1 MSKNVKSNN
10 KNTKK
15 SASKA
20 KKSTRNNYKIESL
33 EPRLMMDADSG
44 FDAEHLDEYAEQIES
59 ISSNMGEQ
67 VSAAVNSIEGFDAS
81 KLGLVES
88 VGSFA
93 TMFGESVDSLKTTIA
108 DKVNTVLTQ
117 SLDQARTAIEQ
128 ANASLE
134 QGAEPISKL
143 SLSELVDTYVKDFL
157 ESEQGEAYK
166 GLTFSAE
173 GSKLTVGI
181 DLSESKSLE
190 NLGVDLGSWGKVSV
204 DGSANLSAAAQA
216 SVSVELDKDGSGTF
230 FDSDD
235 DFEITAPQVNKLEV
249 SIDIVDA
256 SAKFMNLAVSE
267 TESATEAKP
276 DLSLSYTPDEGVT
289 KNVDLEF
296 KVEETGNLPFY
307 VADEGVLKVSTNDGE
322 LDVQVPEFKL
332 NKDFSLGTVLKSVA
346 AKKLPILNSI
356 KIPVGV
362 GDQSEELS
370 VAEVASEL
378 EDFWSFVPSAI
389 YGSVENKAMNLVQ
402 LKSSVDSF
410 VQTKAAEWGNV
421 FGSYAFVGEGD
432 SLPLSEG
439 ENSLVLRITPAAGS
453 FDKLNLGKFSLKE
466 VAVNTEIDVKFT
478 FNMDAEGKI
487 TFSNVALQDLN
498 VKMQKSG
505 VESISLEGISAVFK
519 NGVFDLELSIV
530 NRNNRLD
537 LDKFDAGLTYEKLDL
552 KIGDAMLA
560 SLPQGAFS
568 YANEKWTLPAEITNF
583 TDMFSGN
590 SFSMKGLLGSIK
602 SVPYLANYKF
612 AIAKKNPVDD
622 EPKNYVL
629 SVADFAGKVDEA
641 WKGVSLALSGCV
653 NEAVQGAESIAE
665 GVIVDVG
672 RLKAL
677 FESVVGTN
685 LFSLFDSAT
694 FKMVEADAVDIFA
707 KVIGEPTELPSIAL
721 NVGSNE
727 FTLGFAKRNIAMDG
741 FSIDSFNVNAKADIS
756 AALKIKLDIDQSG
769 KVSFDGFDFSGFDIT
784 LSLEDFADANITISY
799 VEGEW
804 RASEFDFESI
814 IESISLKDI
823 IGPIIEKIKNV
834 EFIKNLEL
842 KMNES
847 STTISEILTSVSDT
861 WESLSKALNASV
873 SLLGSGDA
881 KVAKLDADALRT
893 KFASLVE
900 KEGAGAFKNIIDSI
914 KIIPSDSV
922 QEYNVWGRELQSAVL
937 PTFTGSEYSFVFALN
952 ATTLEKLNLP
962 LFSLD
967 TLGVESLIAI
977 KVSINAVDGK
987 ADYTL
992 GLGKIEFGVD
1002 IENKVENL
1010 PFVIS
1015 GDSVVKVS
1023 YDNDDWNV
1031 EYPTFELNGKYA
1043 LQAVIGKLFDNVDIP
1058 LLFNIKGEPKQ
1069 VGALAVS
1076 VVQNAE
1082 RAHNA
1087 IVQALCSETANVAD
1101 TEIEVSVE
1109 NLKTALI
1116 DVLGDDSIFSS
1127 VGIVGQTQEVQEIFG
1142 KNPTS
1147 ESALKFSID
1156 KTSQNA
1162 ELTFRFT
1169 PEMSLEKVI
1178 FADVNLGDVTMS
1190 CPFDVKLTLHVEN
1203 DGSINLNGVK
1213 FDEMTLK
1220 LKQQKDKNTISLP
1233 GGLSAEL
1240 EGESFEFKASIGGE
1254 NQGIDAC
1261 SFQYDS
1267 LKLMY
1272 GQVTLLEQKKPED
1285 TTDKPGFSYSDGKW
1299 NFPDEITN
1307 LENILSP
1314 ENFLDGIVNIVENLS
1329 IPYLGNEFKI
1339 GGDSYTIL
1347 DILNKVNNFKNNVL
1361 LALRN
1366 QIAYA
1371 DDNFTLDLGKAKTIF
1386 ESFVSTNNLGD
1397 FFSEINL
1404 KFGDENSYD
1413 LLAEDLYETPINID
1427 GGVFTVEL
1435 CPKIKCVQTDLGDF
1449 EIEAAFAI
1457 EVSVSMDGESVDF
1470 GYNFKQFELKAP
1482 GITSSSL
1489 GGLLKIDDECLKL
1502 TVSANEVKISKVE
1515 LNDEFD
1521 VGSIWSLEG
1530 ILGVLDN
1537 INIPFINQPKFS
1549 VLGQDYTIKQ
1559 IAQNLNECWK
1569 IAQYGVSNAF
1579 ADGKLDFDKIRNA
1592 FSGYVN
1598 GLVPL
1603 DKIQILTK
1611 EYSENWDGT
1620 NLVDLLGANT
1630 IAAQSLALEKG
1641 EHSLLF
1647 AISPKELQLLG
1658 EGGFNLGILDV
1669 DSLSADCTVYLKL
1682 SVEVD
1687 KDGKLSIKNVD
1698 LESVELTFTT
1708 ALDSMNLGLFN
1719 VDIKD
1724 GEVTFGVSIGKDGG
1738 VSANELKLS
1747 YTSLTLNAGDSFTLA
1762 QLPNTNNEVISYDFT
1777 SQEWTLPSEIKQ
1789 YMSLSGD
1796 SLINQVHVVLNSLQ
1810 SALRSMVESKTKL
1823 DFLDGSID
1831 KVVDIVDKVEAVVY
1845 GDGSENCDF
1854 GLMKCVEGQYQK
1866 NFGNIQEF
1874 VDVFNKSWKKVFFDG
1889 NGNDVVSLVT
1899 PTAKNAENVKLNF
1912 NLNFGAGKAFGL
1924 DLAHVLKDKLE
1935 NISTHGYV
1943 SISADASITFTLNID
1958 FSGEKLEGGN
1968 TLSEIGLFE
1977 LDDNDNPSKA
1987 LRVIDGVQK
1996 DILENEGYITYD
2008 ILPGKIFDETLYIG
2022 IKTNDKVQRDR
2033 TELGTIE
2040 INADKRIIS
2049 GNTDW
2054 YTVAD
2059 SGKTDLSIKCTSSN
2073 QIYITSNQ
2081 EFDIEKGVAPADVK
2095 TTSSGDAFAELN
2107 LSGTNLQ
2114 TMCVVTN
2121 TSSDSD
2127 KWNIYLFTTEYVRI
2141 TKEAN
2146 HDLEIEK
2153 AKKIT
2158 IEESKL
2164 QKLVDTSS
2172 SLKDQLNEYL
2182 SIQNIEGLEK
2192 GRSIMNT
2199 YGLYVVDVTGEQI
2212 IFGCDSRRIQGNL
2225 DTDNILYYLYDN
2237 GAEDGKKI
2245 TYMRISGE
2253 LTPSMNMPDLR
2264 VALVDD
2270 GNEVVYVELE
2280 KSYNEA
2286 DAQLELEKL
2295 KKAYG
2300 FDANAD
2306 PTEIIKDLNGKVE
2319 FSLEE
2324 QGEDKWAISVKSADG
2339 TTSVEM
2345 IDSVRRLKFTD
2356 TTNNS
2361 STTIYVNTEKCFSVN
2376 KLANEIEETI
2386 KNSKDSVLSKVTEVK
2401 VVNGTIVFTVSDSKI
2416 EIDSCKA
2423 ETDDFKVDGKPV
2435 DFQDCLIAANLET
2448 QTLAGLLENINA
2460 QLASDYTVKIV
2471 DDHLEISGDNPF
2483 TLESIGSS
2491 KVLEWLGFSSGQKAK
2506 ENAGAYHIVGSALK
2520 NLDWSKKISLEG
2532 VKIEAGLTLSM
2543 GTNLHEIDK
2552 LSKSGN
2558 SVTLELKSAE
2568 DDIRADVSYAVGG
2581 YISVGGDYYKIEN
2594 IDVEAGS
2601 LTVSTLS
2608 INGKTLANADKKET
2622 WETAKYAAS
2631 ASASYKFFGAD
2642 LIAKGEVSVSL
2653 EFGLEKADDNTNEED
2668 AILGYKAIT
2677 PKFHLSGDKSDA
2689 PEGQVAEG
2697 ATPEEQKEE
2706 ELFTIDAYADLFGIR
2721 TPLAHGNIG
2730 LETKTSANKE
2740 KGSDENLGL
2749 KFDFDVAPELETM
2762 LENFSNFSIEQL
2774 YAVLENLIDRID
2786 GLVKH
2791 KNVADKKIPVINK
2804 SIGDLVTVANDLRSI
2819 VSTLRTENITNFQQF
2834 GDLLNTYLDKFN
2846 LSSHTQGKKLFNI
2859 RFDQNEKALFFDFD
2873 VAKAIGVRHRF
2884 SFGEADSG
2892 VQGNIDLDVSGGFWF
2907 TLSAKVVYDEEFDL
2921 VLTDPIQFGA
2931 EITISGD
2938 KLNFDLGV
2946 TGGGKGMLS
2955 NLISVG
2961 ENKDQQSFI
2970 YGKAA
2975 FLGSIGKSGETT
2987 LRNFEIGEDFTPA
3000 IPIVLFGRLP
3010 ITVCEMSLGD
3020 VLVGR
3025 FNNNAVELVNCTSFD
3040 NAQKEVEKIMGAIKE
3055 DWKDGELTEA
3065 NKTYDSFDFGLRLG
3079 NEDNKSQFDGR
3090 LIADFSSVYE
3100 RILELADFANM
3111 DWFSQIKLAVSGL
3124 NNLFEMLESNI
3135 NGGMASSIK
3144 SVPVVGSALSTGVDF
3159 LSVLKNK
3166 VLDPFSKFVYESTG
3180 LTAEMVAKKMNDLFG
3195 LGFFLTPEYDVG
3207 SDDGDSYY
3215 FGWNGDNTGWKQVDG
3230 KGTWYRST
3238 KESAEW
3244 YFNLGGVYEFGTS
3257 VGFDLG
3263 FPGLALAADG
3273 GLALSLSWAL
3283 EFGFGISKQNG
3294 FYFIFNDGNEINVKA
3309 TASLKADIDASLAG
3323 LGLTLSTSG
3332 KDKDGNDHKAAV
3344 ELSFGVDLNNP
3355 SDSSAETYD
3364 SRLGVSEPLD
3374 ADGVKEWITK
3384 EKTDD
3389 DPDDKIKKFTKKY
3402 GLVKVSE
3409 AFAVPT
3415 FDFEASV
3422 DIYAGIDVGVGKDAG
3437 RDTPKFPNISG
3448 DFEFDWNASFDTNS
3462 GKLDSKINSLAFKNL
3477 EFDMGSFIGGVLG
3490 PIVSKIQTVIEPLE
3504 PLIDFLMTPFP
3515 VLDDLGIK
3523 ITPLDLAKKYSKGK
3537 FDDGMIYAIKDLI
3550 SISKTISTSNG
3561 TGLKISL
3568 GDFVLVKR
3576 VGNNDTAEEFIKG
3589 KSALSSINVDEYT
3602 SDQSGIKEAADKE
3615 LKDKG
3620 FNIQGESSWNF
3631 IWNNPSK
3638 IFQMLLGEDVP
3649 LVEYTM
3655 PKLCFDF
3662 DWNTFVRI
3670 WGPLGARLGVTF
3682 NASIQLGF
3690 GYDTLGIRQWIASG
3704 RKDYGRLVNGFY
3716 VMDKDKNGV
3725 DVNELSFYG
3734 GLTAAAEL
3742 NAGVSAGV
3750 GGGVGINVG
3759 FNLFDPNKDGK
3770 VRLSEM
3776 KQIIGE
3782 LGLFG
3787 IFDVNGAITAK
3798 LYAYVDLWLT
3808 TKKWNITGDIT
3819 LFSFNYEHKLA
3830 PVMASKNDNGNIVAH
3845 IGPNAGDRVSTDNV
3859 NTSLED
3865 GDEAYIATLKK
3876 DDKANTAEVLWNGGQ
3891 KSVKTDQGKW
3901 HQINGDAGDDY
3912 IKLSGV
3918 AGLNLEIYGGEGD
3931 DVIDLSEL
3939 DLNGYTVIIVGGAG
3953 NDTIIGANG
3962 GMNIIYG
3969 DDGYVPPEEER
3980 KKSTTWDA
3988 EGSVVAGASG
3998 NDTIIGGDRADV
4010 IFGGAGNDKINGLGG
4025 DDFIFGD
4032 GGKIHI
4038 EGNAIS
4044 NPTRSDISLDGGDDL
4059 IIGGEGKDTI
4069 YGGSG
4074 NDRIDGGVG
4083 DDEIHGER
4091 GNDRI
4096 FGGSGTDKIYGGSGH
4111 DIING
4116 DKVETIKV
4124 TDNFNKDFF
4133 SKELIANQFS
4143 KDNYTVSDSEFKFDV
4158 DSDEKLNKWENKL
4171 GKSHSVASNN
4181 DSGSDDID
4189 HIYGDEGDDLIY
4201 GAGGN
4206 DVIEGGIGN
4215 DVIDGG
4221 NGDDNIQGGID
4232 NDIIYGG
4239 EGDDVIDGGAGNDSL
4254 YGDKGVASGY
4264 TKGSDAFNGEKITFG
4279 ENFGLGGI
4287 FYKDAKSGPTDGN
4300 DKIKTGPGL
4309 DFVDGQGGSDQIF
4322 VNLMGGSETSYVN
4335 ITDSGEG
4342 QFDRDVLTIEAT
4354 EYADNLL
4361 MRMNEAGT
4369 LGFVALLP
4377 EDGNVSST
4385 NANKNIERVNFT
4397 NGIDVVNLYANGG
4410 DDKVV
4415 VDGTAAVT
4423 NIDGGAGNDT
4433 FQVGQLYNSDRK
4445 AGTQNIASED
4455 GFKTI
4460 QNSDGKYLSEG
4471 VSEGSKLSIDGG
4483 IGDDTF
4489 TALRNVGSLNMAGS
4503 RGNDAFS
4510 VYNYKTMSGDIVVN
4524 GTRSIDGGTGI
4535 DSVNVYGTEGDDTV
4549 VITKE
4554 GLLSESGGIK
4564 VAGVEYSNFA
4574 AGAGDDEFY
4583 VASNNAG
4590 ETTTINGGHGND
4602 TVSVGGLDLD
4612 SRPLRNADTDGQTNT
4627 LTYEVLS
4634 ADSDDLDDEQ
4644 KEKCFVNPDLEDKK
4658 YQQKFVVMDTSGAPV
4673 VFVSTSDTYIE
4684 NKPVEITEGAAEA
4697 SFFVGYSG
4705 NLKEGRIE
4713 VELNIP
4719 MLSTSMLQAGD
4730 RGILIMDPADS
4741 VYKDKVKLV
4750 FNSGDVPKEIKIKAL
4765 SDSLLEDDAV
4775 KSISLKSIWYY
4786 TNEGN
4791 DQEILLEKSASAFS
4805 LNVKDDGKL
4814 TQDTE
4819 KKHLLTRTE
4828 EFKINGAKVALGE
4841 FGVELYE
4848 SKTNSVA
4855 EIHVYL
4861 ENSDKVITYDIDKS
4875 GVLTITNYTN
4885 DLENKTLIVNY
4896 RTDKMKLDGS
4906 KIHLA
4911 YDDVASLSSV
4921 KYGTETVYC
4930 GADKAS
4936 KEKKDIYYE
4945 LNGNVLVFFNTSNQQ
4960 LATLHGEVSV
4970 GSGTFAG
4977 AETNIQNG
4985 DSFKPCDFLTI
4996 KRVGDTAQQNQYV
5009 LAEKYLET
5017 ELKDGHHV
5025 PTGNTERDTSWNSMT
5040 FDITYN
5046 KDIPDGKS
5054 LFVKVSASEVISKML
5069 DGNKEVQL
5077 LIYDNKDGIAKS
5089 SVVLE
5094 FKKGSA
5100 SNTITVFAKADA
5112 IDEEYGVVTFDG
5124 NSDKRINQVEG
5135 IVDAYGKGTSDIAG
5149 VDNPELLH
5157 YNHKIESDSGFVW
5170 ASKFNEKNT
5179 YDLDSL
5185 ASVKS
5190 VSGNTVIVE
5199 IKEGETPTKGGTVK
5213 FVSEKNESEWF
5224 RIDGDPIVGEGTYTL
5239 TLNKSIETSL
5249 SGFKA
5254 MFAGQK
5260 DYLFESEDDCVDR
5273 IFVNNQDSNVDAVS
5287 ALENANVE
5295 SVDDSVKFTHTELK
5309 EKVVASEFEFGEFNL
5324 GTGKDTVNISKTI
5337 HGHVDQTTEKEFQ
5350 TFTVVNTGD
5359 DKTDNRETDDD
5370 ITVTDYN
5377 ANDGQLVINAQGG
5390 NDKITAKGSLITKDG
5405 MVVLG
5410 GAGNDTIDVDKGIIA
5425 FGDKGNIQYM
5435 DGNNVVTELGYY
5447 KEDSGEHKAGDVI
5460 FTTIPKDRDSNFIQ
5474 KQTDGIAR
5482 GATSIAS
5489 VMPNEGG
5496 VDKIT
5501 AGGQMSVVVG
5511 GFGGDNIT
5519 VAGEKNVVLGDNGVV
5534 NFHNEGS
5541 ATSWRE
5547 NNIVVSLEKVQTT
5560 NNSIGEKD
5568 TIGIVGSHNV
5578 VMGGNGDDDITI
5590 GEAGK
5595 GNGTDNVVLGDGG
5608 VANFTPGVATTENFM
5623 VNAAVESVKTE
5634 EDSVGAG
5641 DTIEIYGGQ
5650 NTVMGGA
5657 GADIITIGEENKD
5670 DSEEVKING
5679 DENVVLGDGGSY
5691 VVDKDKGEVKVH
5703 THDLSV
5709 TEDKEPDF
5717 VDTITIHGGQNTVM
5731 GGVAGDTIDI
5741 YGADNIVLGDGGESI
5756 REWNADNEVYDSIKS
5771 VETTDDSNGGID
5783 TINIHGGKNAV
5794 MGGAK
5799 GDKITVG
5806 DDGENN
5812 GDENV
5817 VLGDGGSY
5825 VVDKDK
5831 GEVTVKTS
5839 REEVDDTVV
5848 IHGGED
5854 TIKIYGGQ
5862 NTVMGG
5868 AMGDGI
5874 DIYGADNIVL
5884 GDGGIAVREWNSE
5897 KKVYE
5902 AIKSVKTTDDENGG
5916 VDTINIYGGQNAV
5929 MGGFDGD
5936 NITIGTQNGAT
5947 SDNNIVLGD
5956 GGEYNNEAS
5965 DSAYIQTQSDGIGGE
5980 DHIKVYGGHNVA
5992 MGGFADDDIEI
6003 HGGENVVLGDGGVA
6017 NYDKKPDAATVNE
6030 FINSGLRYVETTS
6043 DDIGGHD
6050 DIDIFGDTN
6059 VVMGGADGDIIDIAG
6074 NDNVVVGDGGRYDIY
6089 DTYRTVQTKSE
6100 QDGGHDVIHTNDGK
6114 NIVMGGMDS
6123 DEITTGAGND
6133 IILGDGGFA
6142 KVDRDFNAI
6151 YVTNEGRNIE
6161 TLDKDEQV
6169 VVREDG
6175 TAGADTIIAGNGDN
6189 VVFGGLDSDDIT
6201 TGNGHD
6207 VVFGDNAYATFR
6219 GNANEAFEQVG
6230 DRQNVPDVY
6239 EEATLSFNFQGAS
6252 QTGLNAG
6259 DFVGAYNE
6267 QYGDDYRSS
6276 NWNNISGSL
6285 AGTYG
6290 NDDREVVNMDNLDAT
6305 GEKSA
6310 DETRVRASGVS
6321 VSFGGIESHRNT
6333 STDNRINLQAY
6344 NLGLWNAQYDKNAK
6358 LMNSGLMTTA
6368 PNAQCE
6374 NKLDVQMDG
6383 LAQYFTSYRVVVY
6396 LDIPDSHSAAD
6407 NSVRK
6412 VSLYTND
6419 SEDPIKTFYVKDDA
6433 GHNFHGSYERST
6445 ATSADTAEAANYVV
6459 FEVPAG
6465 AIADRIRVVIEE
6477 ADPNAQNGKNLPGIA
6492 AIQVR
6497 GTLHKQDV
6505 AATTDI
6511 DFGGND
6517 TIRTD
6522 LGDDIVVG
6530 GTGSDDITTF
6540 GDERYGIHDNDVVFG
6555 DNAKILLTDRDSDES
6570 TASTISTAES
6580 VAITN
6585 IDAIYD
6591 DLIKTGNGNDTVVG
6605 GIGADTIN
6613 AEATAAADTMLDDI
6627 NVLSINFTRE
6637 HSDST
6642 DAIAQGEAAGVV
6654 VDTDW
6659 HNFYRNDR
6667 GVIVSESVRGQESSP
6682 EYNNKMNSLS
6692 NNPTA
6697 SNPYAV
6703 EEGVEV
6709 QLYGKNHGQR
6719 QTVASFTIENY
6730 DELDG
6735 DTSNSKLFNT
6745 YLAAQQS
6752 EEIVLKLKN
6761 MNSFVSNS
6769 NNTVSST
6776 YDLYIYLGGDNNDT
6790 DTYNY
6795 LYQVKFTG
6803 HNGVSQYRYL
6813 NDWTGHKFDGDYKEA
6828 TCSSQSEAERMLQM
6842 ALNESAHDSA
6852 APRLELV
6859 GNYVVF
6865 RGVSGDVAD
6874 IRIRNIYTS
6883 SGQHPKNL
6891 PMISAVQVVSGDG
6904 RYAGETDL
6912 GGDHD
6917 KDLVYGDDAK
6927 LVFDMDVPY
6936 DADVAD
6942 VSKFKNRVIEA
6953 KSVAIEHDAVTSIST
6968 NDTITT
6974 GRDRDVAVG
6983 GEGAD
6988 TITMGAGDDIALGG
7002 SANLVLEHNNPLGVF
7017 TPNTEIAL
7025 DQHTIDTTQHQNY
7038 LDNDNANVWQ
7048 FQSRLDQNHIQ
7059 GIDTSVSNENDRKDT
7074 IDVGEGRNL
7083 TSQGSDST
7091 AQLVVPKPVIVDDDG
7106 QEGSGEAST
7115 PTPPVVAPDDGT
7127 VVIDQEGTSTL
7138 VEIAAG
7144 ETVEIV
7150 ITDWD
7155 EGNQYYHPNVF
7166 LQLNCSDNTRHKL
7179 SVTWDGQQTDP
7190 TVYLQNYAEFD
7201 IPDVATVVGEHKIV
7215 LRITSRDSISLMAT
7229 VAHR

>member
-20 KKSTRNNYKIESL
+20 KKFTRNNYKIESL

-44 FDAEHLDEYAEQIES
+44 FDAEHLNDYAEQIES
-59 ISSNMGEQ
+59 ISGNIGEQ
-67 VSAAVNSIEGFDAS
+67 VSAAVDSIDGFDAL
-81 KLGLVES
+81 KLGLGEYA
-88 VGSFA
+88 GSF
-93 TMFGESVDSLKTTIA
+93 TTLFGESVDTLKTTIA
-108 DKVNTVLTQ
+108 DKVNDVLAQ
-117 SLDQARTAIEQ
+117 SLDMAHTAIEQ
-128 ANASLE
+128 ANANL
-134 QGAEPISKL
+134 AEGVDPISKL

-157 ESEQGEAYK
+157 ESEQGEAYR

-181 DLSESKSLE
+181 DLSETKSLE

-216 SVSVELDKDGSGTF
+216 SVSVELDKDGSGSLL
-230 FDSDD
+230 DSAVDV
-235 DFEITAPQVNKLEV
+235 EISAPQVGKLEV
-249 SIDIVDA
+249 SVDIPGA
-256 SAKFMNLAVSE
+256 SAKFMNLSVSE
-267 TESATEAKP
+267 IESADEPSP

-296 KVEETGNLPFY
+296 KVEETGNLPFF
-307 VADEGVLKVSTNDGE
+307 VAGDGVLKVSTIDGE

-332 NKDFSLGTVLKSVA
+332 NKDFSLGTVLKAVA
-346 AKKLPILNSI
+346 AKKLPVLNSI
-356 KIPVGV
+356 KIPVGS
-362 GDQSEELS
+362 GEQKEEMS
-370 VAEVASEL
+370 VAEFASEL
-378 EDFWSFVPSAI
+378 EDFWSFVPGAI
-389 YGSVENKAMNLVQ
+389 YGSIENMSMNLAQ
-402 LKSSVDSF
+402 LKSSIDSF
-410 VQTKAAEWGNV
+410 VAANIAEWGDV
-421 FGSYAFVGEGD
+421 LDSYAFDVEGNTKA
-432 SLPLSEG
+432 LVEG
-439 ENSLVLRITPAAGS
+439 ENSLVMQIKPIAGS
-453 FDKLNLGKFSLKE
+453 FDKLNLGMFSLKG
-466 VAVNTEIDVKFT
+466 VGVSTEINVKFT

-487 TFSNVALQDLN
+487 TFGNVALQDLN
-498 VKMQKSG
+498 VNMQKTDI
-505 VESISLEGISAVFK
+505 ESVSLEGISAVFK
-519 NGVFDLELSIV
+519 NGAFGLELSIV

-537 LDKFDAGLTYEKLDL
+537 VDKFDAGLTYDKLDL
-552 KIGDAMLA
+552 NVGDAMLA

-583 TDMFSGN
+583 TSLFSEE
-590 SFSMKGLLGSIK
+590 SFSLEGLLGAVRN
-602 SVPYLANYKF
+602 VPYLANYKF
-612 AIAKKNPVDD
+612 AIAKKNPGEN

-629 SVADFAGKVDEA
+629 SVVDFAGKVDDA
-641 WKGVSLALSGCV
+641 WKGISLALSGGV
-653 NEAVQGAESIAE
+653 NEAVQGAENIAE
-665 GVIVDVG
+665 GVAIDAA

-685 LFSLFDSAT
+685 LSGLFDSVT
-694 FKMVEADAVDIFA
+694 FKMGETDAVDIFA
-707 KVIGEPTELPSIAL
+707 EVIGEPTELPSIAL

-727 FTLGFAKRNIAMDG
+727 FTLGFAKKNIAMDG
-741 FSIDSFNVNAKADIS
+741 FSIDSFNVNAKADVS
-756 AALKIKLDIDQSG
+756 AALKIKLNIDQSG

-784 LSLEDFADANITISY
+784 LSLEDFADASITISY
-799 VEGEW
+799 VDGEW
-804 RASEFDFESI
+804 LASEFDFESI
-814 IESISLKDI
+814 IEGISLSAVLD
-823 IGPIIEKIKNV
+823 PVIKN
-834 EFIKNLEL
+834 FTNNKSIPNLDL
-842 KMNES
+842 KVKETQ
-847 STTISEILTSVSDT
+847 TTVLGILDSVSNT
-861 WESLSKALNASV
+861 WENVSKALKASV
-873 SLLGSGDA
+873 SLLGSGDP
-881 KVAKLDADALRT
+881 KVAKLDADALRN

-900 KEGAGAFKNIIDSI
+900 KDGADEFKNIIDCI
-914 KIIPSDSV
+914 KIVPSGSM
-922 QEYNVWGRELQSAVL
+922 QEYNVWGSELQSAVL
-937 PTFTGSEYSFVFALN
+937 PTFTGKEYTFVFSLHE
-952 ATTLEKLNLP
+952 TSLDKLKLP
-962 LFSLD
+962 LFTLD
-967 TLGVESLIAI
+967 NTLGVDSEIAI
-977 KVSINAVDGK
+977 KVTIKAVDGK

-992 GLGKIEFGVD
+992 GLEKLGFGVD
-1002 IENKVENL
+1002 IGGAVQGL
-1010 PFVIS
+1010 PFAIS
-1015 GDSVVKVS
+1015 GDSSVKVS
-1023 YDNDDWNV
+1023 YDVTDGWKVD
-1031 EYPTFELNGKYA
+1031 YPEFELGGNFA
-1043 LQAVIGKLFDNVDIP
+1043 LKAAITSLLENVDIP
-1058 LLFNIKGEPKQ
+1058 LEFKIGEEQKA
-1069 VGALAVS
+1069 VDDLASIIVS
-1076 VVQNAE
+1076 DAE
-1082 RAHNA
+1082 SAHNA
-1087 IVQALCSETANVAD
+1087 IVQALYSGAAKLSTGATSSIDVTIETLKGALSDVLDSESIFKSVEIVKQGSNAGDSDNLCPVFGEGETAETV
-1101 TEIEVSVE
+1101 
-1109 NLKTALI
+1109 
-1116 DVLGDDSIFSS
+1116 
-1127 VGIVGQTQEVQEIFG
+1127 
-1142 KNPTS
+1142 
-1147 ESALKFSID
+1147 LKFSID
-1156 KTSQNA
+1156 DSSQCA
-1162 ELTFRFT
+1162 KLTFRFT
-1169 PEMSLEKVI
+1169 PEKSLENVS
-1178 FADVNLGDVTMS
+1178 FAGVNLGTVNMS
-1190 CPFDVKLTLHVEN
+1190 CPFDVTLTLHVEN

-1213 FDEMTLK
+1213 FDEMTLE

-1233 GGLSAEL
+1233 SGLSAEL

-1261 SFQYDS
+1261 RFQYDS

-1314 ENFLDGIVNIVENLS
+1314 KDLFGGIVNIVENLS

-1339 GGDSYTIL
+1339 GDDSYTISG
-1347 DILNKVNNFKNNVL
+1347 ILNKVNNFKNNVL

-1371 DDNFTLDLGKAKTIF
+1371 DDNFTLDLGKAKTIV

-1404 KFGDENSYD
+1404 KFGEENSYD

-1521 VGSIWSLEG
+1521 VGSILSLEG

-1549 VLGQDYTIKQ
+1549 VLGQDYSIPQ
-1559 IAQNLNECWK
+1559 IVQKLDECWK
-1569 IAQYGVSNAF
+1569 IAQYGVYDAF
-1579 ADGKLDFDKIRNA
+1579 ADGKLDFNKIKDA

-1647 AISPKELQLLG
+1647 AISPKQLQLLG
-1658 EGGFNLGILDV
+1658 DGGFNLGIFDV
-1669 DSLSADCTVYLKL
+1669 ASLSAECTVYLKL
-1682 SVEVD
+1682 NIKVD
-1687 KDGKLSIKNVD
+1687 KDGKLSINNVD
-1698 LESVELTFTT
+1698 LERVDLDFSTS
-1708 ALDSMNLGLFN
+1708 LDSMNLGLFEVEIDGGK
-1719 VDIKD
+1719 VD
-1724 GEVTFGVSIGKDGG
+1724 FSVSIGDG
-1738 VSANELKLS
+1738 VKPKELKLGYS
-1747 YTSLTLNAGDSFTLA
+1747 SLTLKAGDSFELPKITNEDDDNFSYNFDSREWA
-1762 QLPNTNNEVISYDFT
+1762 LPNS
-1777 SQEWTLPSEIKQ
+1777 IKQ

-1866 NFGNIQEF
+1866 NFGTIQQF
-1874 VDVFNKSWKKVFFDG
+1874 VEVFNKSWKMVFFGGEGD
-1889 NGNDVVSLVT
+1889 DVVSLVT
-1899 PTAKNAENVKLNF
+1899 PTEENAKNVRLKFELK
-1912 NLNFGAGKAFGL
+1912 FGVGKAFGL

-1935 NISTHGYV
+1935 NVSTHGYV
-1943 SISADASITFTLNID
+1943 SISGDASIAFTLNID
-1958 FSGEKLEGGN
+1958 FSGEKLDGN
-1968 TLSEIGLFE
+1968 AKLSDIGLFQV
-1977 LDDNDNPSKA
+1977 KKK
-1987 LRVIDGVQK
+1987 DGVLTAVREVDGDEK
-1996 DILENEGYITYD
+1996 VISENEGYVTYV
-2008 ILPGKIFDETLYIG
+2008 IPTEKTFDEDLF
-2022 IKTNDKVQRDR
+2022 IKLTSNVKETEGRS
-2033 TELGTIE
+2033 ELGIVKIKE
-2040 INADKRIIS
+2040 GVSLSSLRS
-2049 GNTDW
+2049 DW
-2054 YTVAD
+2054 YEN
-2059 SGKTDLSIKCTSSN
+2059 SPSETDFEISYTSSR
-2073 QIYITSNQ
+2073 QIVITSKQ
-2081 EFDIEKGVAPADVK
+2081 EFVIEKGDNLDKK
-2095 TTSSGDAFAELN
+2095 TSGGDSFAELK

-2114 TMCVVTN
+2114 TMYKVQRDDEWTIHVLK
-2121 TSSDSD
+2121 SGEDSPKD
-2127 KWNIYLFTTEYVRI
+2127 VKI
-2141 TKEAN
+2141 
-2146 HDLEIEK
+2146 
-2153 AKKIT
+2153 KKVDFF
-2158 IEESKL
+2158 
-2164 QKLVDTSS
+2164 QKLGDGYIQGKN
-2172 SLKDQLNEYL
+2172 LKDQLNEYL
-2182 SIQNIEGLEK
+2182 SIQNTVDEVDK

-2253 LTPSMNMPDLR
+2253 LTPSIGKHG
-2264 VALVDD
+2264 ALVKGTSDTNKVFIEFDKVVDEASAEEKFKSLYSKYVSIDVPDD
-2270 GNEVVYVELE
+2270 LGDEFTFTKDSLNIKFVKVKKEGSSDWSISLESTDNTASVEWFDHILE
-2280 KSYNEA
+2280 LKFA
-2286 DAQLELEKL
+2286 DAN
-2295 KKAYG
+2295 
-2300 FDANAD
+2300 D
-2306 PTEIIKDLNGKVE
+2306 
-2319 FSLEE
+2319 
-2324 QGEDKWAISVKSADG
+2324 
-2339 TTSVEM
+2339 
-2345 IDSVRRLKFTD
+2345 DSE
-2356 TTNNS
+2356 
-2361 STTIYVNTEKCFSVN
+2361 TIYVNTEHCSSVSS
-2376 KLANEIEETI
+2376 LAKAINDTI
-2386 KNSKDSVLSKVTEVK
+2386 DNCTQGDDILSKISSVK
-2401 VVNGTIVFTVSDSKI
+2401 VVNGTIVFIVSDSNI
-2416 EIDSCKA
+2416 EIDSTKA
-2423 ETDDFKVDGKPV
+2423 DTTDFKVNDKKVDFQNCLYAANSLKSQTLGNLLYEINNQLGDDFK
-2435 DFQDCLIAANLET
+2435 ISIE
-2448 QTLAGLLENINA
+2448 
-2460 QLASDYTVKIV
+2460 
-2471 DDHLEISGDNPF
+2471 DDHLVIEGKDVF
-2483 TLESIGSS
+2483 TLESFGSS
-2491 KVLEWLGFSSGQKAK
+2491 KALEWLGFTSGQKAK
-2506 ENAGAYHIVGSALK
+2506 KNSEQYRVVGSALQ

-2594 IDVEAGS
+2594 VDVEAGS

-2608 INGKTLANADKKET
+2608 INGKTLANAEKKET

-2631 ASASYKFFGAD
+2631 ASASYKFVGAD
-2642 LIAKGEVSVSL
+2642 LIAKGEVGLEL
-2653 EFGLEKADDNTNEED
+2653 EFGLEKAEEKD
-2668 AILGYKAIT
+2668 PNNIFGYKVNPVT
-2677 PKFHLSGDKSDA
+2677 LEPVDGSNEFF
-2689 PEGQVAEG
+2689 
-2697 ATPEEQKEE
+2697 AT
-2706 ELFTIDAYADLFGIR
+2706 AYADLLGYDIE
-2721 TPLAHGNIG
+2721 LAEVT
-2730 LETKTSANKE
+2730 LEVVKPNGFAKFEDSSNTQLKQDNYRLAGDVQVGGGVK
-2740 KGSDENLGL
+2740 DLLGT
-2749 KFDFDVAPELETM
+2749 FD
-2762 LENFSNFSIEQL
+2762 NFSIEQL

-2786 GLVKH
+2786 DVVNNKEIA
-2791 KNVADKKIPVINK
+2791 KQKIPVINK

-2834 GDLLNTYLDKFN
+2834 GDLLNKYLDKFN
-2846 LSSHTQGKKLFNI
+2846 LKSHTEGQKLFNI
-2859 RFDQNEKALFFDFD
+2859 RFDSSNNSIFFDFD

-2884 SFGEADSG
+2884 SFGETDSG
-2892 VQGNIDLDVSGGFWF
+2892 VQGNIDLDVSGNFWF
-2907 TLSAKVVYDEEFDL
+2907 TLSAQVNFKGDFDL
-2921 VLTDPIQFGA
+2921 VLTEPIQFGA
-2931 EITISGD
+2931 EIAISGD

-2946 TGGGKGMLS
+2946 TGGGSGMLS

-2970 YGKAA
+2970 YGEAA
-2975 FLGSIGKSGETT
+2975 FLGSIGNSEES
-2987 LRNFEIGEDFTPA
+2987 LLNFNDIGEFNHV
-3000 IPIVLFGRLP
+3000 IPIVIFGRLP

-3040 NAQKEVEKIMGAIKE
+3040 NAQNEVEKIMGAIKD
-3055 DWKDGELTEA
+3055 DWKDGELTDA
-3065 NKTYDSFDFGLRLG
+3065 NKVYDSFDFGLRLG

-3159 LSVLKNK
+3159 LSELKNK

-3215 FGWNGDNTGWKQVDG
+3215 FGWNGDKTGWKQVDG

-3273 GLALSLSWAL
+3273 GLNLSLSWAL

-3309 TASLKADIDASLAG
+3309 TAELDADISASLAG
-3323 LGLTLSTSG
+3323 LGLTLSTKG
-3332 KDKDGNDHKAAV
+3332 KDKDGNNHKAAV

-3355 SDSSAETYD
+3355 SDSPAETYD
-3364 SRLGVSEPLD
+3364 SRLGASEPLD

-3402 GLVKVSE
+3402 GLVKMSD
-3409 AFAVPT
+3409 AFAVPK
-3415 FDFEASV
+3415 FDFEATV

-3448 DFEFDWNASFDTNS
+3448 DFEFDWAFKEVS
-3462 GKLDSKINSLAFKNL
+3462 GVKKPTINSLAFKNL

-3568 GDFVLVKR
+3568 GDFELIKK
-3576 VGNNDTAEEFIKG
+3576 VGDNANAEDFLKG
-3589 KSALSSINVDEYT
+3589 KSSRSAIND
-3602 SDQSGIKEAADKE
+3602 SIKEYAKGLEDSNIATDAQKE
-3615 LKDKG
+3615 LEDQG
-3620 FNIQGESSWNF
+3620 FKFKNDGGWNF

-3655 PKLCFDF
+3655 PTLCFDF

-3690 GYDTLGIRQWIASG
+3690 GYDTLGIRQWISSG
-3704 RKDYGRLVNGFY
+3704 RKDYGRLLNGFY

-4074 NDRIDGGVG
+4074 NDRIDGGSG
-4083 DDEIHGER
+4083 NDTIRGER

-4096 FGGSGTDKIYGGSGH
+4096 FGGSGEDYIYGGSGH

-4116 DKVETIKV
+4116 DKVETTKV

-4143 KDNYTVSDSEFKFDV
+4143 NDNYTVSNSEFKFDV
-4158 DSDEKLNKWENKL
+4158 DSDEKLKKWENKL
-4171 GKSHSVASNN
+4171 EKSHSVASNN
-4181 DSGSDDID
+4181 DSGSDGID
-4189 HIYGDEGDDLIY
+4189 HIYGGEGDDLIY

-4239 EGDDVIDGGAGNDSL
+4239 EGNDVIDGGAGNDSL

-4279 ENFGLGGI
+4279 ENLGLGGI

-4377 EDGNVSST
+4377 EDGDVSST

-4445 AGTQNIASED
+4445 AGTQSIASED

-4634 ADSDDLDDEQ
+4634 ADSDDLDDD
-4644 KEKCFVNPDLEDKK
+4644 EKKICFVNSDLEDKK
-4658 YQQKFVVMDTSGAPV
+4658 YQQKFVVMDTSAAPA
-4673 VFVSTSDTYIE
+4673 VFVSTSETYIAD
-4684 NKPVEITEGAAEA
+4684 NGLVIQEGGVG

-4705 NLKEGRIE
+4705 NLKEGSIT
-4713 VELNIP
+4713 VDLNIP
-4719 MLSTSMLQAGD
+4719 LLSTSMLQAGD
-4730 RGILIMDPADS
+4730 RGILIKKDS
-4741 VYKDKVKLV
+4741 DTTYSDHVQIVFDGKNTQPVKINV
-4750 FNSGDVPKEIKIKAL
+4750 KAL
-4765 SDSLLEDDAV
+4765 SDSLSEEDVV
-4775 KSISLKSIWYY
+4775 KSISLSSVWTY
-4786 TNEGN
+4786 TNKG
-4791 DQEILLEKSASAFS
+4791 EILKKLLSKSATAFS
-4805 LNVKDDGKL
+4805 LSVKDD
-4814 TQDTE
+4814 
-4819 KKHLLTRTE
+4819 KKVSKNDEAKKLLTRTE
-4828 EFKINGAKVALGE
+4828 EYTIGGSAVALGE
-4841 FGVELYE
+4841 FGVELHGANK
-4848 SKTNSVA
+4848 SN
-4855 EIHVYL
+4855 IHVYL
-4861 ENSDKVITYDIDKS
+4861 ENSDKTIEYTSIDDK
-4875 GVLTITNYTN
+4875 GVLTIKNYTN
-4885 DLENKTLIVNY
+4885 DLKDKVLIVNY
-4896 RTDKMKLDGS
+4896 RSNTMKLDGS

-5112 IDEEYGVVTFDG
+5112 IDEEYGIVTFDG

-5179 YDLDSL
+5179 FDLESL

-5199 IKEGETPTKGGTVK
+5199 IKEGEIPTKGGTVK

-5224 RIDGDPIVGEGTYTL
+5224 RIDDFTKTADAYTL
-5239 TLNKSIETSL
+5239 TLNKSIEASL
-5249 SGFKA
+5249 NGFKA

-5273 IFVNNQDSNVDAVS
+5273 IFVNNQDSNVDANS
-5287 ALENANVE
+5287 ALENADVE
-5295 SVDDSVKFTHTELK
+5295 NVDDSVKFTHTELK

-5511 GFGGDNIT
+5511 GFGGDNISVT
-5519 VAGEKNVVLGDNGVV
+5519 GEKNVVLGDNGVV

-5608 VANFTPGVATTENFM
+5608 GANFTPGVATTENFM

-5731 GGVAGDTIDI
+5731 GGVAGDNIDI

-5799 GDKITVG
+5799 GDKITIG
-5806 DDGENN
+5806 DEVEEGKPQN
-5812 GDENV
+5812 GNENV

-5839 REEVDDTVV
+5839 REEVDDSVV

-5965 DSAYIQTQSDGIGGE
+5965 DSAYIQTQSDDIGGE

-6100 QDGGHDVIHTNDGK
+6100 HDGGHDVIHTNDGK

-6267 QYGDDYRSS
+6267 ENGDDYRSS

-6310 DETRVRASGVS
+6310 VETRVRASGVS
-6321 VSFGGIESHRNT
+6321 VSYGGIESHRNT

-6396 LDIPDSHSAAD
+6396 LDIPDSHSAAN
-6407 NSVRK
+6407 NSIRK

-6419 SEDPIKTFYVKDDA
+6419 SEDPIKTFYVKDNA

-6445 ATSADTAEAANYVV
+6445 AETAASAMEANYVV
-6459 FEVPAG
+6459 FTVDEGVA
-6465 AIADRIRVVIEE
+6465 ADRIRVVIEE

-6703 EEGVEV
+6703 EEGIEV

-6828 TCSSQSEAERMLQM
+6828 TCSSQTEAERMLQM

-6874 IRIRNIYTS
+6874 IRIKNIYTS

-6988 TITMGAGDDIALGG
+6988 TITMGEGDDIALGG

-7215 LRITSRDSISLMAT
+7215 LRITSRDTISLMAT

>member
-20 KKSTRNNYKIESL
+20 KKFTRNNYKIESL

-44 FDAEHLDEYAEQIES
+44 FDAEHLHEYAEQIES
-59 ISSNMGEQ
+59 ISGNIGER
-67 VSAAVNSIEGFDAS
+67 VSSAVDAIDGFDAS
-81 KLGLVES
+81 KLGLSEYT
-88 VGSFA
+88 GSF
-93 TMFGESVDSLKTTIA
+93 TTLFGESVDNLKATVA
-108 DKVNTVLTQ
+108 DKVNTVLMQ

-128 ANASLE
+128 ANANLAE
-134 QGAEPISKL
+134 GADPISKL

-157 ESEQGEAYK
+157 ESEQGEEYK

-181 DLSESKSLE
+181 DLSETKSLE
-190 NLGVDLGSWGKVSV
+190 NLGIDLGSWGKVSV
-204 DGSANLSAAAQA
+204 DGTANLSATAQA
-216 SVSVELDKDGSGTF
+216 SVSVELDKDGSGSLL
-230 FDSDD
+230 DSAGDV
-235 DFEITAPQVNKLEV
+235 EISAPQVEKLEV
-249 SIDIVDA
+249 SVDIPGA
-256 SAKFMNLAVSE
+256 SAKFMNLSVSE
-267 TESATEAKP
+267 IESADEPAP

-296 KVEETGNLPFY
+296 KVGEIANLPFF
-307 VADEGVLKVSTNDGE
+307 VAGDGVLKVSTNDGE

-356 KIPVGV
+356 KIPVGS
-362 GDQSEELS
+362 GEQKEEMS
-370 VAEVASEL
+370 VAEFASEL
-378 EDFWSFVPSAI
+378 EDFWSFVPGAI
-389 YGSVENKAMNLVQ
+389 YGSIENMSMNLAQ
-402 LKSSVDSF
+402 LKSSIDSF
-410 VQTKAAEWGNV
+410 VVANIAEWGDV
-421 FGSYAFVGEGD
+421 LDSYAFDVEGNTKA
-432 SLPLSEG
+432 LAEG
-439 ENSLVLRITPAAGS
+439 ENSLVMQIKPIAGS
-453 FDKLNLGKFSLKE
+453 FDKLNLGMFSLKG
-466 VAVNTEIDVKFT
+466 VDVSTEINVKFT

-487 TFSNVALQDLN
+487 TFGNVALQDLN
-498 VKMQKSG
+498 VNMQKTDIEG
-505 VESISLEGISAVFK
+505 VSLEGISAVFK
-519 NGVFDLELSIV
+519 NGAFGLELSIV

-537 LDKFDAGLTYEKLDL
+537 VDKFDAGLTYDKLDL
-552 KIGDAMLA
+552 NVGDAMLA

-583 TDMFSGN
+583 TSLFSEE
-590 SFSMKGLLGSIK
+590 SFSLEGLLGAVRN
-602 SVPYLANYKF
+602 VPYLANYKF
-612 AIAKKNPVDD
+612 AIAKKNPGEK

-629 SVADFAGKVDEA
+629 SVVDFAGKVDEA
-641 WKGVSLALSGCV
+641 WKGISLALSGGV

-665 GVIVDVG
+665 GVAVDAG

-685 LFSLFDSAT
+685 LSGLFDSVT
-694 FKMVEADAVDIFA
+694 FKMGETDAVDIFA
-707 KVIGEPTELPSIAL
+707 EVIGEPTELPSIAL

-727 FTLGFAKRNIAMDG
+727 FTLGFAKKNIAMDG
-741 FSIDSFNVNAKADIS
+741 FSIDSFNVNAKADVS
-756 AALKIKLDIDQSG
+756 AALKIKLNIDQSG

-784 LSLEDFADANITISY
+784 LSLEDFADACITISY
-799 VEGEW
+799 VDGKW
-804 RASEFDFESI
+804 LASDFDFESI

-823 IGPIIEKIKNV
+823 IGPIIEKIENV

-847 STTISEILTSVSDT
+847 STTISEILTSVSNT

-873 SLLGSGDA
+873 SLLESGDP
-881 KVAKLDADALRT
+881 KVAKLDADALRN

-900 KEGAGAFKNIIDSI
+900 KDGADEFKNIIDCI
-914 KIIPSDSV
+914 KIVPSDSV
-922 QEYNVWGRELQSAVL
+922 QEYNVWGSELQSAVL
-937 PTFTGSEYSFVFALN
+937 PTFTGKEYTFVFSLHE
-952 ATTLEKLNLP
+952 TSLDKLKLP
-962 LFSLD
+962 LFTLD
-967 TLGVESLIAI
+967 NTLGVDSEIAI
-977 KVSINAVDGK
+977 KVTINAVDGN

-992 GLGKIEFGVD
+992 GLEKFEFGVD
-1002 IENKVENL
+1002 IGDAVKRL
-1010 PFVIS
+1010 PFAIN
-1015 GDSVVKVS
+1015 GDSSVKVS
-1023 YDNDDWNV
+1023 YVGNDWNV
-1031 EYPTFELNGKYA
+1031 DYPKFEISGEFALKAAVEQLIANIPDETFETLKLKEEGVA
-1043 LQAVIGKLFDNVDIP
+1043 DAIGA
-1058 LLFNIKGEPKQ
+1058 KQ
-1069 VGALAVS
+1069 LVNSIVS
-1076 VVQNAE
+1076 NAE
-1082 RAHNA
+1082 GAWDA
-1087 IVQALCSETANVAD
+1087 IVQALYADTVKLSETAA
-1101 TEIEVSVE
+1101 TPS
-1109 NLKTALI
+1109 I
-1116 DVLGDDSIFSS
+1116 DVNTSSLKNALADLISDSIFDSIE
-1127 VGIVGQTQEVQEIFG
+1127 IVEHDAEE
-1142 KNPTS
+1142 NPLVLTLDDQS
-1147 ESALKFSID
+1147 HA
-1156 KTSQNA
+1156 N
-1162 ELTFRFT
+1162 LTFKF
-1169 PEMSLEKVI
+1169 SLEKKFENVKI
-1178 FADVNLGDVTMS
+1178 ADVDLGAVDMS
-1190 CPFDVKLTLHVEN
+1190 CPFEVTLSLLVKE
-1203 DGSINLNGVK
+1203 DGSIELDSVDCDK
-1213 FDEMTLK
+1213 MTLDVSQS
-1220 LKQQKDKNTISLP
+1220 LSGPISLL
-1233 GGLSAEL
+1233 GDLTALLKNG
-1240 EGESFEFKASIGGE
+1240 SFEFKANIGGSDSE
-1254 NQGIDAC
+1254 IEKCNLSYDALELK
-1261 SFQYDS
+1261 YDN
-1267 LKLMY
+1267 
-1272 GQVTLLEQKKPED
+1272 VTLFKQEKVEGAEKNNIGYKD
-1285 TTDKPGFSYSDGKW
+1285 NKW
-1299 NFPDEITN
+1299 NFPSEFTDLSGI
-1307 LENILSP
+1307 LEGAGFFDTIIEAAEAAST
-1314 ENFLDGIVNIVENLS
+1314 S
-1329 IPYLGNEFKI
+1329 IPYLGDSFKI
-1339 GGDSYTIL
+1339 GSDSYKVSEIL
-1347 DILNKVNNFKNNVL
+1347 KKISDFKNNVL

-1366 QIAYA
+1366 QIAHSE
-1371 DDNFTLDLGKAKTIF
+1371 NKFTLDLKNAKEIF
-1386 ESFVSTNNLGD
+1386 NNFLNSD
-1397 FFSEINL
+1397 SAIKSFFSEINL
-1404 KFGDENSYD
+1404 KVGENSYN
-1413 LLAEDLYETPINID
+1413 LLVDTDFPTNLIEISE
-1427 GGVFTVEL
+1427 GKFTVEF
-1435 CPKIKCVQTDLGDF
+1435 CPKIEDVQTDLGAF
-1449 EIEAAFAI
+1449 EIKAALAVEI
-1457 EVSVSMDGESVDF
+1457 TLGKNEDGAVTFDVAF
-1470 GYNFKQFELKAP
+1470 NQFELSAP
-1482 GITSSSL
+1482 GITSDSL
-1489 GGLLKIDDECLKL
+1489 NGLLKIDDDCLKL
-1502 TVSANEVKISKVE
+1502 TVGGDGEVKISNVE
-1515 LNDEFD
+1515 LNDELD
-1521 VGSIWSLEG
+1521 VSDFLSLDG
-1530 ILGVLDN
+1530 ILEALEN
-1537 INIPFINQPKFS
+1537 INIPFINEPKFS

-1569 IAQYGVSNAF
+1569 IAQYGVNSAF
-1579 ADGKLDFDKIRNA
+1579 ADGKLDFTKIKNA

-1603 DKIQILTK
+1603 DNIQILTT
-1611 EYSENWDGT
+1611 ERSEGWNSND
-1620 NLVDLLGANT
+1620 LVDLLGANSIT
-1630 IAAQSLALEKG
+1630 AQSLSLEEG

-1682 SVEVD
+1682 GVEVD
-1687 KDGKLSIKNVD
+1687 GNGKLSFKNVD
-1698 LESVELTFTT
+1698 LESVELTFNTT
-1708 ALDSMNLGLFN
+1708 LQSMNLGLFDVEIEDGK
-1719 VDIKD
+1719 VDFAVSFKD
-1724 GEVTFGVSIGKDGG
+1724 GDVKPG
-1738 VSANELKLS
+1738 ELTLGYS
-1747 YTSLTLNAGDSFTLA
+1747 SLTLKAGNSFELPKITNDEGNDEFSYNFDTREWK
-1762 QLPNTNNEVISYDFT
+1762 LPNS
-1777 SQEWTLPSEIKQ
+1777 IKQ

-1810 SALRSMVESKTKL
+1810 SALRSLVESKTKL

-1866 NFGNIQEF
+1866 NFGNISTF
-1874 VDVFNKSWKKVFFDG
+1874 VEVFNKSWKTVFGVDD
-1889 NGNDVVSLVT
+1889 NVVSLQPVEG
-1899 PTAKNAENVKLNF
+1899 ENNIVLLDFALK
-1912 NLNFGAGKAFGL
+1912 FGVEKAFGL
-1924 DLAHVLKDKLE
+1924 DLANVLKDKLE

-1943 SISADASITFTLNID
+1943 SIKADATISFNLKID
-1958 FSGEKLEGGN
+1958 FSGEKLEKDAK
-1968 TLSEIGLFE
+1968 LSEIGLFE
-1977 LDDNDNPSKA
+1977 LDNEENPTKA
-1987 LRVIDGVQK
+1987 LREVDGEPK
-1996 DILENEGYITYD
+1996 DISVNEGYITYE
-2008 ILPGKIFDETLYIG
+2008 IPSEKTFDEDLF
-2022 IKTNDKVQRDR
+2022 IKLTSNVKETEGRS
-2033 TELGTIE
+2033 ELGIVKIKE
-2040 INADKRIIS
+2040 GVSLSSLRS
-2049 GNTDW
+2049 DW
-2054 YTVAD
+2054 YEN
-2059 SGKTDLSIKCTSSN
+2059 SPSETDFEISYTSSR
-2073 QIYITSNQ
+2073 QIVITSKQ
-2081 EFDIEKGVAPADVK
+2081 EFVIEKGDNLDKK
-2095 TTSSGDAFAELN
+2095 TSGGDSFAELK

-2114 TMCVVTN
+2114 TMYKVQRDDEWTIHVLK
-2121 TSSDSD
+2121 SGEDSPKD
-2127 KWNIYLFTTEYVRI
+2127 VKI
-2141 TKEAN
+2141 
-2146 HDLEIEK
+2146 
-2153 AKKIT
+2153 KKDDFF
-2158 IEESKL
+2158 
-2164 QKLVDTSS
+2164 QKLCDGYIQGKN
-2172 SLKDQLNEYL
+2172 LKDQLNEYL
-2182 SIQNIEGLEK
+2182 SIQNTVDEVDK

-2199 YGLYVVDVTGEQI
+2199 YGLYVVDVDADNI

-2253 LTPSMNMPDLR
+2253 LTPSMGKHG
-2264 VALVDD
+2264 ALVKDTSDTSKVFIEFDKVVDD
-2270 GNEVVYVELE
+2270 ASVEEKFKSLYSKYV
-2280 KSYNEA
+2280 SN
-2286 DAQLELEKL
+2286 DVP
-2295 KKAYG
+2295 
-2300 FDANAD
+2300 D
-2306 PTEIIKDLNGKVE
+2306 DLGDE
-2319 FSLEE
+2319 FSFTKDSLNVKFVKVKEE
-2324 QGEDKWAISVKSADG
+2324 GSSDWSISLKSADN
-2339 TTSVEM
+2339 TASVEWFDH
-2345 IDSVRRLKFTD
+2345 ILELKFSD
-2356 TTNNS
+2356 ANDDS
-2361 STTIYVNTEKCFSVN
+2361 ETIYVNTEQCSSVSSLAKAIKDTIDNCQQGDDILSKISSVKVVDGNIVFSVN
-2376 KLANEIEETI
+2376 
-2386 KNSKDSVLSKVTEVK
+2386 DEVK
-2401 VVNGTIVFTVSDSKI
+2401 IVGTTE
-2416 EIDSCKA
+2416 EIKA
-2423 ETDDFKVDGKPV
+2423 DKTDFKIGDKKI
-2435 DFQDCLIAANLET
+2435 DFQDCLTASNLET

-2471 DDHLEISGDNPF
+2471 DDHLEIFGSQEF
-2483 TLESIGSS
+2483 TLTSFGSS
-2491 KVLEWLGFSSGQKAK
+2491 KALEWLGFSSGQKAQK
-2506 ENAGAYHIVGSALK
+2506 KSGTSQSSTDSFRIVGSALK
-2520 NLDWSKKISLEG
+2520 NLDWSKKISLEDINVG
-2532 VKIEAGLTLSM
+2532 ANLTLSM
-2543 GTNLHEIDK
+2543 GTSLHEIEDV
-2552 LSKSGN
+2552 SKSGN

-2568 DDIRADVSYAVGG
+2568 GNDVRADVSYAVGG
-2581 YISVGGDYYKIEN
+2581 YISVGEDYYKIEN
-2594 IDVEAGS
+2594 VDVEAGT
-2601 LTVSTLS
+2601 LTVSTVS
-2608 INGKTLANADKKET
+2608 IDGDTLDNADKKET
-2622 WETAKYAAS
+2622 WATAKYVAS
-2631 ASASYKFFGAD
+2631 ASASYKFVGAD
-2642 LIAKGEVSVSL
+2642 IIAKGDVGLEL
-2653 EFGLEKADDNTNEED
+2653 EFGLNKAEKKDPNN
-2668 AILGYKAIT
+2668 IFGYKVNPVT
-2677 PKFHLSGDKSDA
+2677 LGLVDGSNKFT
-2689 PEGQVAEG
+2689 
-2697 ATPEEQKEE
+2697 AT
-2706 ELFTIDAYADLFGIR
+2706 AYADLLGYGIN
-2721 TPLAHGNIG
+2721 LASVT
-2730 LETKTSANKE
+2730 LEVVKPNEFATFEDSSNTQLKQDNYRLAGDVQVGDGVK
-2740 KGSDENLGL
+2740 DLLG
-2749 KFDFDVAPELETM
+2749 
-2762 LENFSNFSIEQL
+2762 NFSNFSIEQL

-2786 GLVKH
+2786 DVVNNKEIA
-2791 KNVADKKIPVINK
+2791 KQKIPVINK

-2819 VSTLRTENITNFQQF
+2819 VSTLRAENITSFQQF
-2834 GDLLNTYLDKFN
+2834 GDLLNKYLDKFN
-2846 LSSHTQGKKLFNI
+2846 LKSHTEGQKLFNI
-2859 RFDQNEKALFFDFD
+2859 RFDSSNDSIFFDFD

-2884 SFGEADSG
+2884 SFGETDSG
-2892 VQGNIDLDVSGGFWF
+2892 VQGNIDLDVSGNFWF
-2907 TLSAKVVYDEEFDL
+2907 TLSAQVNFKGDFDL
-2921 VLTDPIQFGA
+2921 VLTEPIQFGA
-2931 EITISGD
+2931 EIAISGD

-2946 TGGGKGMLS
+2946 TGGGSGMLS

-2970 YGKAA
+2970 YGEAA
-2975 FLGSIGKSGETT
+2975 FLGSIGNSEES
-2987 LRNFEIGEDFTPA
+2987 LLNFNDIGEFNHV
-3000 IPIVLFGRLP
+3000 IPIVIFGRLP

-3025 FNNNAVELVNCTSFD
+3025 FNNDSVEFVNCKTFD
-3040 NAQKEVEKIMGAIKE
+3040 NAKSEVETIMKAIKE

-3065 NKTYDSFDFGLRLG
+3065 NKTYDNFDFGLRLG

-3159 LSVLKNK
+3159 LSELKNK

-3195 LGFFLTPEYDVG
+3195 LDSFLTPEYDVG

-3215 FGWNGDNTGWKQVDG
+3215 FGWNGDKTGWKQVDG

-3273 GLALSLSWAL
+3273 GLNLSLSWAL

-3309 TASLKADIDASLAG
+3309 TAELDADISASLAG

-3332 KDKDGNDHKAAV
+3332 KDKDGNNHKAAV

-3355 SDSSAETYD
+3355 SDSSAETFD
-3364 SRLGVSEPLD
+3364 SRLGVSESLD
-3374 ADGVKEWITK
+3374 ADGVKEWITDQ
-3384 EKTDD
+3384 KTNDA
-3389 DPDDKIKKFTKKY
+3389 PKDKIKKFTKKY
-3402 GLVKVSE
+3402 GLVKVSD
-3409 AFAVPT
+3409 AFAVPK
-3415 FDFEASV
+3415 FDFDASV

-3448 DFEFDWNASFDTNS
+3448 EFEFLWAFEDVMGVKKSNI
-3462 GKLDSKINSLAFKNL
+3462 KSLAFKNL

-3490 PIVSKIQTVIEPLE
+3490 PIVSKIQKVIEPLE

-3523 ITPLDLAKKYSKGK
+3523 ITPLDLAKKYSKGN

-3568 GDFVLVKR
+3568 GDFELI
-3576 VGNNDTAEEFIKG
+3576 GSGMEDETAEAFLKG
-3589 KSALSSINVDEYT
+3589 KKALSSINVDEYT

-3615 LKDKG
+3615 LKNQG
-3620 FNIQGESSWNF
+3620 FNIQSDSSWNF

-3655 PKLCFDF
+3655 PTLCFDF

-3787 IFDVNGAITAK
+3787 IFDVNGKITAK
-3798 LYAYVDLWLT
+3798 LYAYVDLWLY

-3819 LFSFNYEHKLA
+3819 LFSFDYEHKLA
-3830 PVMASKNDNGNIVAH
+3830 PVMASKDENGNIVAH
-3845 IGPNAGDRVSTDNV
+3845 IGPNAGDRVSTDND
-3859 NTSLED
+3859 NPTLED
-3865 GDEAYIATLKK
+3865 GNETYIAELTE
-3876 DDKANTAEVLWNGGQ
+3876 DAEVKWGDG
-3891 KSVKTDQGKW
+3891 KKVSTEKGKW
-3901 HQINGDAGDDY
+3901 HRINGDAGDDY
-3912 IKLSGV
+3912 IKLTGK

-3969 DDGYVPPEEER
+3969 DDGYVPPDEDEG
-3980 KKSTTWDA
+3980 KKNGKFYV
-3988 EGSVVAGASG
+3988 EGYVDAGAAG
-3998 NDTIIGGDRADV
+3998 NDVIVGGAGNDV
-4010 IFGGAGNDKINGLGG
+4010 IFGGAGNDKIDGLDG
-4025 DDFIFGD
+4025 DDLIFGD
-4032 GGKIHI
+4032 GGKAPYDN
-4038 EGNAIS
+4038 GTVGKPS
-4044 NPTRSDISLDGGDDL
+4044 RSDVSLDGGDDL
-4059 IIGGEGKDTI
+4059 IIGGKGNDTVF
-4069 YGGSG
+4069 GGSG
-4074 NDRIDGGVG
+4074 NDRVDGGV
-4083 DDEIHGER
+4083 DNDEIHGER

-4096 FGGSGTDKIYGGSGH
+4096 FGGSGEDYIYGGAGH
-4111 DIING
+4111 DIVYGGNLTQINI
-4116 DKVETIKV
+4116 DSE
-4124 TDNFNKDFF
+4124 FSADFF
-4133 SKELIANQFS
+4133 SKELIANQFAKNNFEVAKS
-4143 KDNYTVSDSEFKFDV
+4143 EFSFALDSAKFKDGPVAKLSGTDSDSD
-4158 DSDEKLNKWENKL
+4158 
-4171 GKSHSVASNN
+4171 G
-4181 DSGSDDID
+4181 ID
-4189 HIYGDEGDDLIY
+4189 HIYGGEGDDLIF
-4201 GAGGN
+4201 GAEGN

-4221 NGDDNIQGGID
+4221 TGDDNIQGGID

-4239 EGDDVIDGGAGNDSL
+4239 EGNDVIDGGAGNDSL

-4264 TKGSDAFNGEKITFG
+4264 TKGSDAFNGEKISFG

-4287 FYKDAKSGPTDGN
+4287 FYKDAQSGSTSGN

-4335 ITDSGEG
+4335 ITDSGTG
-4342 QFDRDVLTIEAT
+4342 ASDRDVLTIEAT

-4377 EDGNVSST
+4377 EDGDVSST

-4510 VYNYKTMSGDIVVN
+4510 IYNYRMMNGKIITN
-4524 GTRSIDGGTGI
+4524 GTQSIDGGSGI
-4535 DSVNVYGTEGDDTV
+4535 DSVNVYGSEGDDTV

-4602 TVSVGGLDLD
+4602 TVSVGGLDFEGA
-4612 SRPLRNADTDGQTNT
+4612 LRNSDTDGQTNN
-4627 LTYEVLS
+4627 LTFEVLS
-4634 ADSDDLDDEQ
+4634 ADSVDLEEEQ
-4644 KEKCFVNPDLEDKK
+4644 KEVCFVNSDLIDKK
-4658 YQQKFVVMDTSGAPV
+4658 YQQKIIVMDTSEAPV
-4673 VFVSTSDTYIE
+4673 VFVSTSSAYIE
-4684 NKPVEITEGAAEA
+4684 NKPLEITEGAAEV

-4705 NLKEGRIE
+4705 NLKEGTIE

-4750 FNSGDVPKEIKIKAL
+4750 FNSGDAPKEIKIKAL
-4765 SDSLLEDDAV
+4765 SDSLREENAV
-4775 KSISLKSIWYY
+4775 KSVSLKSVWYY
-4786 TNEGN
+4786 SEDGKE
-4791 DQEILLEKSASAFS
+4791 QEELLSKSANAFS
-4805 LNVKDDGKL
+4805 LMVKDDGKL
-4814 TQDTE
+4814 TQSDE
-4819 KKHLLTRTE
+4819 AKKLLTRTE
-4828 EFKINGAKVALGE
+4828 EFTISGDTVALGE
-4841 FGVELYE
+4841 FGIELHDAN
-4848 SKTNSVA
+4848 KLN
-4855 EIHVYL
+4855 IHVYL
-4861 ENSDKVITYDIDKS
+4861 ENSDKIIEYTNIDDK
-4875 GVLTITNYTN
+4875 GVLNIKNYTN
-4885 DLENKTLIVNY
+4885 DLKDKVLIVNY
-4896 RTDKMKLDGS
+4896 RSNTMKLDGS

-4911 YDDVASLSSV
+4911 YDDVASLSMV
-4921 KYGTETVYC
+4921 KYGTEDVYC
-4930 GADKAS
+4930 GADNAL

-4945 LNGNVLVFFNTSNQQ
+4945 LNGNVLVFFNTSNRQ
-4960 LATLHGEVSV
+4960 LATLHGVVSV
-4970 GSGTFAG
+4970 GSGTFAPTE
-4977 AETNIQNG
+4977 ANITNT
-4985 DSFKPCDFLTI
+4985 DSFEACDFLKIERSGVTGQE
-4996 KRVGDTAQQNQYV
+4996 KQYV
-5009 LAEKYLET
+5009 LAEKYSETKLE
-5017 ELKDGHHV
+5017 DGHHV
-5025 PTGNTERDTSWNSMT
+5025 LTGNTEGDTCWNSMT

-5046 KDIPDGKS
+5046 KDIPDGKT
-5054 LFVKVSASEVISKML
+5054 LFVKVSASEVMSKML
-5069 DGNKEVQL
+5069 DVNKEVQL

-5100 SNTITVFAKADA
+5100 SQTITVFAKADV
-5112 IDEEYGVVTFDG
+5112 IDEEYGVVSLNG
-5124 NSDKRINQVEG
+5124 NSEKRINQVEG
-5135 IVDAYGKGTSDIAG
+5135 TVDAYGKGTSDIAG

-5185 ASVKS
+5185 AGVKS
-5190 VSGNTVIVE
+5190 VSGNTVVVE
-5199 IKEGETPTKGGTVK
+5199 IKAGLTPINGGTVK

-5239 TLNKSIETSL
+5239 TLNKSIDASL
-5249 SGFKA
+5249 NGFKA

-5273 IFVNNQDSNVDAVS
+5273 IFVNNQDSDVDAVS

-5425 FGDKGNIQYM
+5425 FGDKGNIQYK

-5474 KQTDGIAR
+5474 KQTDGVVR
-5482 GATSIAS
+5482 GASSIAS
-5489 VMPNEGG
+5489 VMPSEG
-5496 VDKIT
+5496 DADDIT
-5501 AGGQMSVVVG
+5501 ASGQMSVVIG
-5511 GFGGDNIT
+5511 GSGSDKIT
-5519 VAGEKNVVLGDNGVV
+5519 VTGEKNVVLGDNGVV

-5541 ATSWRE
+5541 AESWRE
-5547 NNIVVSLEKVQTT
+5547 NNITTSLEKVQTI
-5560 NNSIGEKD
+5560 NNSVGEID
-5568 TIGIVGSHNV
+5568 TINIAGSHNV
-5578 VMGGNGDDDITI
+5578 VMGGNGGDKITI
-5590 GEAGK
+5590 GESGK
-5595 GNGTDNVVLGDGG
+5595 ENGIDNVVLGDGG
-5608 VANFTPGVATTENFM
+5608 IAEFTQGVATIDNFM
-5623 VNAAVESVKTE
+5623 VNAAIKSVKTE
-5634 EDSVGAG
+5634 DDSDGAR
-5641 DTIEIYGGQ
+5641 DEIKIYGGL

-5657 GADIITIGEENKD
+5657 GNDDITIGDEDKD
-5670 DSEEVKING
+5670 EDHQNG
-5679 DENVVLGDGGSY
+5679 NENVVLGDGGSY
-5691 VVDKDKGEVKVH
+5691 VVDKDNGEVTVKTSREEIDDAVVIH
-5703 THDLSV
+5703 GG
-5709 TEDKEPDF
+5709 E
-5717 VDTITIHGGQNTVM
+5717 DTIKIYGGQNTVM
-5731 GGVAGDTIDI
+5731 GGAEGDTIDI
-5741 YGADNIVLGDGGESI
+5741 FGADNIVLGDGGESI

-5771 VETTDDSNGGID
+5771 VMTTDDDNGGID
-5783 TINIHGGKNAV
+5783 TVNIHGGKNAV
-5794 MGGAK
+5794 MGGAD
-5799 GDKITVG
+5799 GDTITIG
-5806 DDGENN
+5806 DEVEDGEPQN
-5812 GDENV
+5812 GNENV

-5825 VVDKDK
+5825 VVDKDN

-5839 REEVDDTVV
+5839 REEIDDAVV

-5868 AMGDGI
+5868 AEGDTI
-5874 DIYGADNIVL
+5874 DIFGADNIVL
-5884 GDGGIAVREWNSE
+5884 GDGGVSVREWNEE

-5902 AIKSVKTTDDENGG
+5902 TIKSVKTTDDNNGG
-5916 VDTINIYGGQNAV
+5916 IDTINIYGGQNAV

-5965 DSAYIQTQSDGIGGE
+5965 DSACIKTQSDAIGGE
-5980 DHIKVYGGHNVA
+5980 DHIKVFGGHNVA
-5992 MGGFADDDIEI
+5992 MGGFAGDEIEI
-6003 HGGENVVLGDGGVA
+6003 HGGENVVLGDGGIA
-6017 NYDKKPDAATVNE
+6017 NYDKKSGAATVND
-6030 FINSGLRYVETTS
+6030 FINSGLRDVATTS
-6043 DDIGGHD
+6043 DGIGGHD
-6050 DIDIFGDTN
+6050 DIDIFGDKN

-6074 NDNVVVGDGGRYDIY
+6074 KDNVVVGDGGRYDIHE
-6089 DTYRTVQTKSE
+6089 DNRTVETKSE
-6100 QDGGHDVIHTNDGK
+6100 QDGGHDVIHTDDGK
-6114 NIVMGGMDS
+6114 NIVMGGMDA
-6123 DEITTGAGND
+6123 DEITTGDGND

-6142 KVDRDFNAI
+6142 KVDYDFNALF
-6151 YVTNEGRNIE
+6151 VTNENIN
-6161 TLDKDEQV
+6161 V
-6169 VVREDG
+6169 GEDLG

-6189 VVFGGLDSDDIT
+6189 VVFGGLGNDDIT
-6201 TGNGHD
+6201 TGNGQD

-6252 QTGLNAG
+6252 QTGLNAT
-6259 DFVGAYNE
+6259 DYVGAPE
-6267 QYGDDYRSS
+6267 FESH

-6290 NDDREVVNMDNLDAT
+6290 NDDREIVNMDNLDAT

-6310 DETRVRASGVS
+6310 EDTRTRVSGVS
-6321 VSFGGIESHRNT
+6321 VSYGGYESHRNT

-6344 NLGLWNAQYDKNAK
+6344 NLGLWNMQGDKNAK

-6368 PNAQCE
+6368 PNAQCGSKFE
-6374 NKLDVQMDG
+6374 VAVDG
-6383 LAQYFTSYRVVVY
+6383 LAQYFTSYKVVVY
-6396 LDIPDSHSAAD
+6396 LDIPDSHSAYGS
-6407 NSVRK
+6407 SVRK
-6412 VSLYTND
+6412 VSLFVGGSEEPYSAYYVND
-6419 SEDPIKTFYVKDDA
+6419 AE
-6433 GHNFHGSYERST
+6433 GHNFDGSFVQAT

-6459 FEVPAG
+6459 FEVPTG
-6465 AIADRIRVVIEE
+6465 AIADNFRVVIEE
-6477 ADPNAQNGKNLPGIA
+6477 AYPNNAQNGKNLAGIA
-6492 AIQVR
+6492 GIQVR
-6497 GTLHKQDV
+6497 GTLHRQDV

-6511 DFGGND
+6511 DFGGD
-6517 TIRTD
+6517 DIIKTG

-6540 GDERYGIHDNDVVFG
+6540 GDERYGIYDNDVVFG

-6580 VAITN
+6580 VAVTN
-6585 IDAIYD
+6585 VDTATYD
-6591 DLIKTGNGNDTVVG
+6591 DTINTGDGNDTVVG

-6613 AEATAAADTMLDDI
+6613 AGATEAAEAMLDG
-6627 NVLSINFTRE
+6627 VKAASVNFTLE
-6637 HSDST
+6637 NA
-6642 DAIAQGEAAGVV
+6642 DASLKVGSGETAGVV
-6654 VDTDW
+6654 ADTAWCNMYVKNGELHDVDNYSS
-6659 HNFYRNDR
+6659 H
-6667 GVIVSESVRGQESSP
+6667 SVKGINVTISS
-6682 EYNNKMNSLS
+6682 YQQNSGWW
-6692 NNPTA
+6692 NEM
-6697 SNPYAV
+6697 YA
-6703 EEGVEV
+6703 GN
-6709 QLYGKNHGQR
+6709 YAMTH
-6719 QTVASFTIENY
+6719 ENSS
-6730 DELDG
+6730 ELDG
-6735 DTSNSKLFNT
+6735 DTANSKLFNG
-6745 YLAAQQS
+6745 YLASQQQDEIKLTLDSIDQFRAQS
-6752 EEIVLKLKN
+6752 GLAAGDACDIYV
-6761 MNSFVSNS
+6761 
-6769 NNTVSST
+6769 
-6776 YDLYIYLGGDNNDT
+6776 YLGADNGDT

-6795 LYQVKFTG
+6795 IYQVSLN
-6803 HNGVSQYRYL
+6803 NGEKRFL
-6813 NDWTGHKFDGDYKEA
+6813 NDWTGYNFDGDYREA
-6828 TCSSQSEAERMLQM
+6828 TCDSYEDAMSALHESSAVRM
-6842 ALNESAHDSA
+6842 EI
-6852 APRLELV
+6852 V

-6865 RGVSGDVAD
+6865 RNFTGNRAE
-6874 IRIRNIYTS
+6874 IRIKNVYTS
-6883 SGQHPKNL
+6883 SGQNPKNL
-6891 PMISAVQVVSGDG
+6891 PVISAVQVV
-6904 RYAGETDL
+6904 AGAGKDAAAI

-6917 KDLVYGDDAK
+6917 KDLVYGDDAS
-6927 LVFDMDVPY
+6927 LTFDLDVPY
-6936 DADVAD
+6936 AVDEIISDYA
-6942 VSKFKNRVIEA
+6942 NRVIGAESLSIA
-6953 KSVAIEHDAVTSIST
+6953 QDAVTTIST

-6974 GRDRDVAVG
+6974 GKDRDVVVG

-6988 TITMGAGDDIALGG
+6988 TITTGAGDDIALGG

-7017 TPNTEIAL
+7017 TPNTEIVL
-7025 DQHTIDTTQHQNY
+7025 DQHTIDTTLHQNY
-7038 LDNDNANVWQ
+7038 LDNDTANVGN
-7048 FQSRLDQNHIQ
+7048 FQARLDQ
-7059 GIDTSVSNENDRKDT
+7059 GLIDGVQHMDNGNDRHDE
-7074 IDVGEGRNL
+7074 IDAGEGRNL
-7083 TSQGSDST
+7083 VSQGNDDT
-7091 AQLVVPKPVIVDDDG
+7091 GELVVVPDNG
-7106 QEGSGEAST
+7106 QGGEGDNGQQGGEQQST
-7115 PTPPVVAPDDGT
+7115 RQFVLGQREVM
-7127 VVIDQEGTSTL
+7127 SY
-7138 VEIAAG
+7138 VEISAG
-7144 ETVEIV
+7144 ETIEIV
-7150 ITDWD
+7150 LTDWN
-7155 EGNQYYHPNVF
+7155 EGNQYYHPNVV
-7166 LQLNCSDNTRHKL
+7166 LQMSGTDNVRHTL
-7179 SVTWDGQQTDP
+7179 YFSWDGLEEP
-7190 TVYLQNYAEFD
+7190 VPVSLFNYDIVD
-7201 IPDVATVVGEHKIV
+7201 IPDSSNVAGEHRIV
-7215 LRITSRDSISLMAT
+7215 LRVRSDEDVVFMAS
-7229 VAHR
+7229 AGNR

>member
-44 FDAEHLDEYAEQIES
+44 FDAEHLNEYAEQIES
-59 ISSNMGEQ
+59 ISGNIGEQ
-67 VSAAVNSIEGFDAS
+67 VSSAVNSIEGFDAS
-81 KLGLVES
+81 KLGLAES
-88 VGSFA
+88 VGSFT

-128 ANASLE
+128 ANANL
-134 QGAEPISKL
+134 AEGVDPISKL

-157 ESEQGEAYK
+157 ESEQGEAYR

-181 DLSESKSLE
+181 DLSETKSLE

-204 DGSANLSAAAQA
+204 DGAANLSATAQA
-216 SVSVELDKDGSGTF
+216 SVSVELDKDGSGSLL
-230 FDSDD
+230 DSADD
-235 DFEITAPQVNKLEV
+235 VEISAPQVDKLEV
-249 SIDIVDA
+249 SVDIPGA
-256 SAKFMNLAVSE
+256 SAKFMNLSVSE
-267 TESATEAKP
+267 IESADEANP

-296 KVEETGNLPFY
+296 KVGEIANLPFY

-410 VQTKAAEWGNV
+410 VQAKAAEWGNV

-453 FDKLNLGKFSLKE
+453 FDKLNLGKFSLEK

-505 VESISLEGISAVFK
+505 VESFSLEGISAAP
-519 NGVFDLELSIV
+519 NSGVFSLELSIV

-537 LDKFDAGLTYEKLDL
+537 VDKFDAQLTYDKLDL
-552 KIGDAMLA
+552 KANDTLLA

-583 TDMFSGN
+583 TDLLSGD
-590 SFSMKGLLGSIK
+590 SFSMKNLLSAIG

-612 AIAKKNPVDD
+612 AIAKKNPDKN

-629 SVADFAGKVDEA
+629 SVVDFAGKVDDA
-641 WKGVSLALSGCV
+641 WKGISLALSGGV
-653 NEAVQGAESIAE
+653 NEAVQGAENIAE
-665 GVIVDVG
+665 GVAIDAA

-685 LFSLFDSAT
+685 LSGLFDSVT
-694 FKMVEADAVDIFA
+694 FKMGENDAVDIFA
-707 KVIGEPTELPSIAL
+707 EVIGEPTELPSIAL

-727 FTLGFAKRNIAMDG
+727 FTLGFAKKNIAMDG
-741 FSIDSFNVNAKADIS
+741 FSINSFNVNAKADIS
-756 AALKIKLDIDQSG
+756 AALKIKLNIDQSG
-769 KVSFDGFDFSGFDIT
+769 KVTFGEFDISGFEVT
-784 LSLEDFADANITISY
+784 VSLEDFADTSLTVSY
-799 VEGEW
+799 ADKKWQV
-804 RASEFDFESI
+804 SEFDFESL
-814 IESISLKDI
+814 IEGISLSAILK
-823 IGPIIEKIKNV
+823 PVIENFTNNKSIP
-834 EFIKNLEL
+834 NLDL
-842 KMNES
+842 KVKETQ
-847 STTISEILTSVSDT
+847 TTVLGILDSVSNT
-861 WESLSKALNASV
+861 WENVSKALKASV
-873 SLLGSGDA
+873 SLLGSGDP
-881 KVAKLDADALRT
+881 KVAKLDADALRN

-900 KEGAGAFKNIIDSI
+900 KDGADEFKNIIDSV

-937 PTFTGSEYSFVFALN
+937 PTLTGKEYTFVFSLHE
-952 ATTLEKLNLP
+952 TSLEKLKLP
-962 LFSLD
+962 LFDLNSH
-967 TLGVESLIAI
+967 LGVDSEIAI
-977 KVSINAVDGK
+977 KVTINADDGK

-992 GLGKIEFGVD
+992 GLEKLGFGVD
-1002 IENKVENL
+1002 IGGAVQGL
-1010 PFVIS
+1010 PFAIS
-1015 GDSVVKVS
+1015 GDSSVKIS
-1023 YDNDDWNV
+1023 YDVTNGWKVD
-1031 EYPTFELNGKYA
+1031 YPEFELGGNFA
-1043 LQAVIGKLFDNVDIP
+1043 LKAAITSLLGNVDIP
-1058 LLFNIKGEPKQ
+1058 LEFKIGEEQK
-1069 VGALAVS
+1069 VVKDLALSIVS
-1076 VVQNAE
+1076 EAE
-1082 RAHNA
+1082 SAHNA
-1087 IVQALCSETANVAD
+1087 IVQALYSGAAKLSTGATSSIDVTIETLKRALSDVLDSESIFKSVKIVKQGSNAGDSDNLCPVFGEGETAETV
-1101 TEIEVSVE
+1101 
-1109 NLKTALI
+1109 
-1116 DVLGDDSIFSS
+1116 
-1127 VGIVGQTQEVQEIFG
+1127 
-1142 KNPTS
+1142 
-1147 ESALKFSID
+1147 LKFSID
-1156 KTSQNA
+1156 DSSQCA
-1162 ELTFRFT
+1162 KLTFRFT
-1169 PEMSLEKVI
+1169 PEKSLENVS
-1178 FADVNLGDVTMS
+1178 FAGVNLGTVNMS
-1190 CPFDVKLTLHVEN
+1190 CPFDVTLTLHN
-1203 DGSINLNGVK
+1203 NNGLIELDSVD
-1213 FDEMTLK
+1213 FDKMTLDVSQS
-1220 LKQQKDKNTISLP
+1220 LSGPISLP
-1233 GGLSAEL
+1233 GDLTAEL
-1240 EGESFEFKASIGGE
+1240 VSGLFKFKASIGTSGFAISE
-1254 NQGIDAC
+1254 CKLSYN
-1261 SFQYDS
+1261 S
-1267 LKLMY
+1267 LELKY
-1272 GQVTLLEQKKPED
+1272 KNVTLLKQEKSADEG
-1285 TTDKPGFSYSDGKW
+1285 TDPFEIGYKDNKW
-1299 NFPDEITN
+1299 NFPPEFTDLSGI
-1307 LENILSP
+1307 LEGTGLFDTIIEAAEAAST
-1314 ENFLDGIVNIVENLS
+1314 S
-1329 IPYLGNEFKI
+1329 IPYLGDSFKI
-1339 GGDSYTIL
+1339 GSDSYKVSEIL
-1347 DILNKVNNFKNNVL
+1347 KKISDFKNNVL

-1366 QIAYA
+1366 QIAHSE
-1371 DDNFTLDLGKAKTIF
+1371 NKFTLDLKNAKEIF
-1386 ESFVSTNNLGD
+1386 NNFLNSD
-1397 FFSEINL
+1397 PAIKSFFSEIKLN
-1404 KFGDENSYD
+1404 FGAISYD
-1413 LLAEDLYETPINID
+1413 LLADTGIPTDLVDIT
-1427 GGVFTVEL
+1427 GGKFTVEF
-1435 CPKIKCVQTDLGDF
+1435 CPEIEDVQTDLGNIRID
-1449 EIEAAFAI
+1449 AALAI
-1457 EVSVSMDGESVDF
+1457 DITLGENAEGAVTF
-1470 GYNFKQFELKAP
+1470 GVAFNQFELSAP
-1482 GITSSSL
+1482 GITSDTL
-1489 GGLLKIDDECLKL
+1489 NGLLKIDDDCLKL
-1502 TVSANEVKISKVE
+1502 TVGGDGEVKISNVE
-1515 LNDEFD
+1515 LNDELD
-1521 VGSIWSLEG
+1521 VSDFLSLDG
-1530 ILGVLDN
+1530 ILEALEN
-1537 INIPFINQPKFS
+1537 INIPFINEPKFS

-1569 IAQYGVSNAF
+1569 IAQYGVYDAF
-1579 ADGKLDFDKIRNA
+1579 ADGKLDFNKIKDA

-1620 NLVDLLGANT
+1620 NLVDLLVANSIT
-1630 IAAQSLALEKG
+1630 AQSLSLEEG

-1647 AISPKELQLLG
+1647 AISPKQLQLLG
-1658 EGGFNLGILDV
+1658 DGDVNLGIFDV
-1669 DSLSADCTVYLKL
+1669 ASLSAECTVYLKL
-1682 SVEVD
+1682 NIKVD
-1687 KDGKLSIKNVD
+1687 KDGKLSINNVD
-1698 LESVELTFTT
+1698 LERVDLDFNTS
-1708 ALDSMNLGLFN
+1708 LDSMNLGLFEVEIDGGK
-1719 VDIKD
+1719 VD
-1724 GEVTFGVSIGKDGG
+1724 FSVSIGDG
-1738 VSANELKLS
+1738 VKPKELKLGYS
-1747 YTSLTLNAGDSFTLA
+1747 SLTLKAGDSFE
-1762 QLPNTNNEVISYDFT
+1762 LPKITNEDGDNFSYNFD
-1777 SQEWTLPSEIKQ
+1777 SREWTLPNSIKQ

-1810 SALRSMVESKTKL
+1810 SALRSLVESKTKL

-1866 NFGNIQEF
+1866 NFGNISTF
-1874 VDVFNKSWKKVFFDG
+1874 VEVFNKSWRTVFGVDD
-1889 NGNDVVSLVT
+1889 NVVSLQPVEG
-1899 PTAKNAENVKLNF
+1899 ENNIVLLDFALK
-1912 NLNFGAGKAFGL
+1912 FGVEKAFGL
-1924 DLAHVLKDKLE
+1924 DLANVLKDKLE

-1943 SISADASITFTLNID
+1943 SIKADATISFNLKID
-1958 FSGEKLEGGN
+1958 FSGEKLEKDAK
-1968 TLSEIGLFE
+1968 LSEIGLFE
-1977 LDDNDNPSKA
+1977 LDNEENPTKA
-1987 LRVIDGVQK
+1987 LREVDGVQK
-1996 DILENEGYITYD
+1996 DISVNEWYITYE
-2008 ILPGKIFDETLYIG
+2008 IPSEKTFDEDLF
-2022 IKTNDKVQRDR
+2022 IKLTSNVKETEGRS
-2033 TELGTIE
+2033 ELGIVKIKE
-2040 INADKRIIS
+2040 GVSLSSLRS
-2049 GNTDW
+2049 DW
-2054 YTVAD
+2054 YEN
-2059 SGKTDLSIKCTSSN
+2059 SPSETDFEISYTSSR
-2073 QIYITSNQ
+2073 QIVITSKQ
-2081 EFDIEKGVAPADVK
+2081 EFVIEKGDNLDKK
-2095 TTSSGDAFAELN
+2095 TSGGDSFAELK

-2114 TMCVVTN
+2114 TMYKVQRDDEWTIHVLK
-2121 TSSDSD
+2121 SGEDSPKD
-2127 KWNIYLFTTEYVRI
+2127 V
-2141 TKEAN
+2141 
-2146 HDLEIEK
+2146 
-2153 AKKIT
+2153 KI
-2158 IEESKL
+2158 KNDFF
-2164 QKLVDTSS
+2164 QKLGDGYIQGKN
-2172 SLKDQLNEYL
+2172 LKDQLNEYL
-2182 SIQNIEGLEK
+2182 SIQNTIDEVDK

-2199 YGLYVVDVTGEQI
+2199 YGLYVVDVDEDNI

-2237 GAEDGKKI
+2237 GAEYGKKI

-2253 LTPSMNMPDLR
+2253 LTPSIGKHG
-2264 VALVDD
+2264 ALVASGTNKVFIEFDNAADD
-2270 GNEVVYVELE
+2270 VDSVAEKFKDLYKKYVDSDVPDGLGNEFVFTIDSINLKFEKEEKGDAWCISLKSTDGASVEWF
-2280 KSYNEA
+2280 
-2286 DAQLELEKL
+2286 DHILELK
-2295 KKAYG
+2295 
-2300 FDANAD
+2300 
-2306 PTEIIKDLNGKVE
+2306 
-2319 FSLEE
+2319 FS
-2324 QGEDKWAISVKSADG
+2324 DVND
-2339 TTSVEM
+2339 
-2345 IDSVRRLKFTD
+2345 DSE
-2356 TTNNS
+2356 
-2361 STTIYVNTEKCFSVN
+2361 TIYVNTEQCSSVSSLAKAIKDTIDNCTQDDDILSKISSVMVVDGNIVFSVN
-2376 KLANEIEETI
+2376 
-2386 KNSKDSVLSKVTEVK
+2386 DEVK
-2401 VVNGTIVFTVSDSKI
+2401 IVGTTE
-2416 EIDSCKA
+2416 EIKA
-2423 ETDDFKVDGKPV
+2423 DKNDFKIGDKKV
-2435 DFQDCLIAANLET
+2435 DFQKDWNASDLKTL
-2448 QTLAGLLENINA
+2448 TLAELLANINA
-2460 QLASDYTVKIV
+2460 QLASDYIVEIV
-2471 DDHLEISGDNPF
+2471 DDHLEIFGSQEF
-2483 TLESIGSS
+2483 TLTSFGSS
-2491 KVLEWLGFSSGQKAK
+2491 KALEWLGFSSGQKAK
-2506 ENAGAYHIVGSALK
+2506 ENAGDYRIVGSALQ
-2520 NLDWSKKISLEG
+2520 NLDWSKKISLEEIILG
-2532 VKIEAGLTLSM
+2532 ATLTVSM
-2543 GTNLHEIDK
+2543 GTDLHEIEEVR
-2552 LSKSGN
+2552 KSGN

-2568 DDIRADVSYAVGG
+2568 GDVRADVSYAVGG
-2581 YISVGGDYYKIEN
+2581 YIAVGSDYYKIEN
-2594 IDVEAGS
+2594 VDAEAGT
-2601 LTVSTLS
+2601 LTVSTVS
-2608 INGKTLANADKKET
+2608 IEGNTLANADKKET

-2631 ASASYKFFGAD
+2631 ASASYKFVGAD
-2642 LIAKGEVSVSL
+2642 LIAKGVVGLEL
-2653 EFGLEKADDNTNEED
+2653 EFGLEKAEEKD
-2668 AILGYKAIT
+2668 PNNIFGYKVNPVTLEPVDGSNEFI
-2677 PKFHLSGDKSDA
+2677 
-2689 PEGQVAEG
+2689 
-2697 ATPEEQKEE
+2697 AT
-2706 ELFTIDAYADLFGIR
+2706 AYADLFGYDIE
-2721 TPLAHGNIG
+2721 LAEVT
-2730 LETKTSANKE
+2730 LEVVKPNGFAKFE
-2740 KGSDENLGL
+2740 DHSDSKLIQDNYRLASNVELGDGVKSIL
-2749 KFDFDVAPELETM
+2749 DSFK
-2762 LENFSNFSIEQL
+2762 NFSIEKL
-2774 YAVLENLIDRID
+2774 YVVLENLIERID
-2786 GLVKH
+2786 DVTDKVK
-2791 KNVADKKIPVINK
+2791 DQKIPVINK
-2804 SIGDLVTVANDLRSI
+2804 TVGDLVSVANDLRSI
-2819 VSTLRTENITNFQQF
+2819 ISTLRAEKITSLQQF
-2834 GDLLNTYLDKFN
+2834 GDLLNTYLEKFN
-2846 LSSHTQGKKLFNI
+2846 LSSRTDGKKLFNI
-2859 RFDQNEKALFFDFD
+2859 RFDKDYQAVFFDFD
-2873 VAKAIGVRHRF
+2873 VVKAIGVRHRF
-2884 SFGEADSG
+2884 SFGKEDSG
-2892 VQGNIDLDVSGGFWF
+2892 VQGNIDLDVSGDFWF
-2907 TLSAKVVYDEEFDL
+2907 ALSAKVVFGEEFDL
-2921 VLTDPIQFGA
+2921 VLTEPIQFGA
-2931 EITISGD
+2931 EIAISGD

-2946 TGGGKGMLS
+2946 TGGGSGMLS

-2970 YGKAA
+2970 HGKVA
-2975 FLGSIGKSGETT
+2975 FLGSVSGKDSGSFSINDPKGVKIDYA
-2987 LRNFEIGEDFTPA
+2987 L
-3000 IPIVLFGRLP
+3000 PIVLFGRLP

-3040 NAQKEVEKIMGAIKE
+3040 NAQDEVEKIMGAIKE
-3055 DWKDGELTEA
+3055 DWKDGELTDA
-3065 NKTYDSFDFGLRLG
+3065 NKVYDSFDFGLRLG

-3159 LSVLKNK
+3159 LSELKNK

-3195 LGFFLTPEYDVG
+3195 LDSFLTPEYDVG

-3215 FGWNGDNTGWKQVDG
+3215 FGWNGDKTGWKQVDG
-3230 KGTWYRST
+3230 KGTWYRSS

-3309 TASLKADIDASLAG
+3309 TAELDADISASLAG
-3323 LGLTLSTSG
+3323 LGLTLSTKG
-3332 KDKDGNDHKAAV
+3332 KDKDGNNHKAAV

-3364 SRLGVSEPLD
+3364 SRLGASEPLD
-3374 ADGVKEWITK
+3374 ADGVKEWIAK

-3402 GLVKVSE
+3402 GLVKVSD
-3409 AFAVPT
+3409 AFAVPK
-3415 FDFEASV
+3415 FDFEATV

-3448 DFEFDWNASFDTNS
+3448 DFEFDWAFKEVS
-3462 GKLDSKINSLAFKNL
+3462 GVKKPTINSLAFKNL

-3568 GDFVLVKR
+3568 GDFELIKP
-3576 VGNNDTAEEFIKG
+3576 VGDNSAANSFING
-3589 KSALSSINVDEYT
+3589 KSALSSINVDEYAP
-3602 SDQSGIKEAADKE
+3602 DQSGIKEAADKE
-3615 LKDKG
+3615 LKNQG

-3776 KQIIGE
+3776 NQIIGE

-3830 PVMASKNDNGNIVAH
+3830 PVMASKDDKGNIVAH
-3845 IGPNAGDRVSTDNV
+3845 IGPNAGDRVSTDKDNP
-3859 NTSLED
+3859 TLED
-3865 GDEAYIATLKK
+3865 GNETYIAELTDKGEVKWGDGKK
-3876 DDKANTAEVLWNGGQ
+3876 VSTDKGN
-3891 KSVKTDQGKW
+3891 W
-3901 HQINGDAGDDY
+3901 HRINGDAGDDY
-3912 IKLSGV
+3912 IKLTGK

-3939 DLNGYTVIIVGGAG
+3939 DLNGYTAIIVGGAG
-3953 NDTIIGANG
+3953 NDIIIGAKE

-3969 DDGYVPPEEER
+3969 DGGYVPPDEDEGR
-3980 KKSTTWDA
+3980 KTGKFYV
-3988 EGSVVAGASG
+3988 EGYVEAGAAG
-3998 NDTIIGGDRADV
+3998 NDTIVGGKSADV
-4010 IFGGAGNDKINGLGG
+4010 IFGGAGNDKIDGLDG
-4025 DDFIFGD
+4025 DDLIFGD
-4032 GGKIHI
+4032 GGKALYDN
-4038 EGNAIS
+4038 GTVGGAS
-4044 NPTRSDISLDGGDDL
+4044 RSDISLDGGDDL
-4059 IIGGEGKDTI
+4059 IIGGEGNDTVF
-4069 YGGSG
+4069 GGSG

-4158 DSDEKLNKWENKL
+4158 DSDEKLKKWENKL
-4171 GKSHSVASNN
+4171 EKSHSVASNN
-4181 DSGSDDID
+4181 DSGSDGID
-4189 HIYGDEGDDLIY
+4189 HIYGGEGDDLIY

-4279 ENFGLGGI
+4279 ENLGLGGI

-4445 AGTQNIASED
+4445 AGTQSIASED

-4471 VSEGSKLSIDGG
+4471 VSDGSKLSIDGG

-4524 GTRSIDGGTGI
+4524 GTRSIDGGNGI

-4612 SRPLRNADTDGQTNT
+4612 SRPLRNADTDGQTNS

-4644 KEKCFVNPDLEDKK
+4644 KENCFVNPDLEDKK

-5017 ELKDGHHV
+5017 ELEDGHHV

-5046 KDIPDGKS
+5046 KDVPDGKS

-5185 ASVKS
+5185 AGVKS
-5190 VSGNTVIVE
+5190 VSGNTVVVE

-5239 TLNKSIETSL
+5239 TLNKSIEASL
-5249 SGFKA
+5249 NGFKA

-5273 IFVNNQDSNVDAVS
+5273 IFVNNQDSNVDANS
-5287 ALENANVE
+5287 ALENADVE
-5295 SVDDSVKFTHTELK
+5295 NVDDSVKFTHTELK

-5359 DKTDNRETDDD
+5359 DKTDNREIDDD

-5460 FTTIPKDRDSNFIQ
+5460 FTTIPKDRDRNFIQ

-5679 DENVVLGDGGSY
+5679 DKNVVLGDVGSY

-5799 GDKITVG
+5799 GDKITIG
-5806 DDGENN
+5806 DEVEEGKPQN
-5812 GDENV
+5812 GNENV

-5839 REEVDDTVV
+5839 REEVDDSVV

-5980 DHIKVYGGHNVA
+5980 DHIKVFGGNNVA

-6059 VVMGGADGDIIDIAG
+6059 VVMGGADGDIIDIFG

-6151 YVTNEGRNIE
+6151 YVTNEGRNTE

-6169 VVREDG
+6169 IVREDG

-6201 TGNGHD
+6201 TGNGQD

-6321 VSFGGIESHRNT
+6321 VSYGGIESHRNT

-6396 LDIPDSHSAAD
+6396 LDIPDSHSAAN

-6419 SEDPIKTFYVKDDA
+6419 SEDPIKTFYVKDNA

-6445 ATSADTAEAANYVV
+6445 AETAASAMVANYVV
-6459 FEVPAG
+6459 FTLDEGVA
-6465 AIADRIRVVIEE
+6465 ADRIRVVIEE

-6605 GIGADTIN
+6605 GVGADTIN
-6613 AEATAAADTMLDDI
+6613 AEATAAADTMLEDI

-6803 HNGVSQYRYL
+6803 HNGESQYRYL

-6828 TCSSQSEAERMLQM
+6828 TCSSQTEAERMLQM

-6874 IRIRNIYTS
+6874 IRIKNIYTS

-7038 LDNDNANVWQ
+7038 LDNDNANKWQ

-7115 PTPPVVAPDDGT
+7115 PTPPVSGQDSVRQFVLGQRE
-7127 VVIDQEGTSTL
+7127 VMSY
-7138 VEIAAG
+7138 VEISAG
-7144 ETVEIV
+7144 QTVEIV
-7150 ITDWD
+7150 LTDWN
-7155 EGNQYYHPNVF
+7155 EGDQYYHPNIV
-7166 LQLNCSDNTRHKL
+7166 LQMSATDNVRHNL
-7179 SVTWDGQQTDP
+7179 SVTWDGLEEPKQ
-7190 TVYLQNYAEFD
+7190 VSLLSYGIVD
-7201 IPDVATVVGEHKIV
+7201 IPDSANVVGEHKIV
-7215 LRITSRDSISLMAT
+7215 LRVTCDDDIVFMAS
-7229 VAHR
+7229 AGQR

>member
-10 KNTKK
+10 KNIKK
-15 SASKA
+15 SAPKA

-33 EPRLMMDADSG
+33 EPRLMMDADPG
-44 FDAEHLDEYAEQIES
+44 FDVEHLNDYAEQIES
-59 ISSNMGEQ
+59 ISGNMGEQ

-81 KLGLVES
+81 KLGLAES
-88 VGSFA
+88 VGSFT
-93 TMFGESVDSLKTTIA
+93 TMFGESVDTLKTTIA
-108 DKVNTVLTQ
+108 DKVNDVLTQ
-117 SLDQARTAIEQ
+117 SLDMARTAIEQ
-128 ANASLE
+128 ANANLE
-134 QGAEPISKL
+134 QGVEPITKL
-143 SLSELVDTYVKDFL
+143 SLTKLVDTYVKNFL
-157 ESEQGEAYK
+157 ESEQGEEYR

-173 GSKLTVGI
+173 GSRLTVGI

-216 SVSVELDKDGSGTF
+216 SISVELDKDGSGTF

-235 DFEITAPQVNKLEV
+235 DFEITAPQVNKLEI
-249 SIDIVDA
+249 SIDIAEA
-256 SAKFMNLAVSE
+256 SAKFMNIAVSE
-267 TESATEAKP
+267 TESDAEAKP
-276 DLSLSYTPDEGVT
+276 DMTLSYAPDEGVT

-296 KVEETGNLPFY
+296 KVGEIANLPFY

-356 KIPVGV
+356 KIPVGS
-362 GDQSEELS
+362 GEQKEEMS
-370 VAEVASEL
+370 VAEFASEL
-378 EDFWSFVPSAI
+378 EDFWSFVPGAI
-389 YGSVENKAMNLVQ
+389 YGSIENMTMNLTQ
-402 LKSSVDSF
+402 LKSSIDSF
-410 VQTKAAEWGNV
+410 VAANIAEWGDV
-421 FGSYAFVGEGD
+421 LDSYAFDVEGNTKA
-432 SLPLSEG
+432 LVEG
-439 ENSLVLRITPAAGS
+439 ENSLVMQIKPIAGS
-453 FDKLNLGKFSLKE
+453 FDKLNLGMFSLKG
-466 VAVNTEIDVKFT
+466 VGVSTEINVKFT

-487 TFSNVALQDLN
+487 TFGNVALQDLN
-498 VKMQKSG
+498 VNMQKTDI
-505 VESISLEGISAVFK
+505 ESVSLEGISAVFK
-519 NGVFDLELSIV
+519 NGAFGLELSIV

-537 LDKFDAGLTYEKLDL
+537 VDKFDAGLTYDKLDL
-552 KIGDAMLA
+552 NVGDAMLA

-583 TDMFSGN
+583 TDLLSGE
-590 SFSMKGLLGSIK
+590 SFSLEGLLGAVRN
-602 SVPYLANYKF
+602 VPYLANYKF
-612 AIAKKNPVDD
+612 AIAKKNPGEK

-629 SVADFAGKVDEA
+629 SVVDFAGKVDEA
-641 WKGVSLALSGCV
+641 WKGISLALSGGV

-665 GVIVDVG
+665 GVAVDAG

-685 LFSLFDSAT
+685 LSGLFDSVT
-694 FKMVEADAVDIFA
+694 FKMGETDAVDIFA
-707 KVIGEPTELPSIAL
+707 EVIGEPTELPSIAL

-727 FTLGFAKRNIAMDG
+727 FTLGFAKKNIAMDG
-741 FSIDSFNVNAKADIS
+741 FSIDSFNVNAKADVS
-756 AALKIKLDIDQSG
+756 AALKIKLNIDQSG

-784 LSLEDFADANITISY
+784 LSLEDFADASITISY
-799 VEGEW
+799 VDGEW
-804 RASEFDFESI
+804 LASEFDFESI
-814 IESISLKDI
+814 IEGISLSAVLD
-823 IGPIIEKIKNV
+823 PVVKN
-834 EFIKNLEL
+834 FTNNKSIPNLDL
-842 KMNES
+842 KVKETQ
-847 STTISEILTSVSDT
+847 TTVLGILDFVSNT
-861 WESLSKALNASV
+861 WENVSKALKASV
-873 SLLGSGDA
+873 SLLGSGDP
-881 KVAKLDADALRT
+881 KVAKLDADALRN

-900 KEGAGAFKNIIDSI
+900 KDGADEFKNIIDCI
-914 KIIPSDSV
+914 KIVPSGSM
-922 QEYNVWGRELQSAVL
+922 QEYNVWGSELQSAVL
-937 PTFTGSEYSFVFALN
+937 PTFTGKEYTFVFSLHE
-952 ATTLEKLNLP
+952 TSLDKLKLP
-962 LFSLD
+962 LFILD
-967 TLGVESLIAI
+967 NTLGVDSEIAI
-977 KVSINAVDGK
+977 KVTIKAVDGK

-992 GLGKIEFGVD
+992 GLEKLGFGVD
-1002 IENKVENL
+1002 IGGAVQGL
-1010 PFVIS
+1010 PFAIS
-1015 GDSVVKVS
+1015 GDSSVKVS
-1023 YDNDDWNV
+1023 YDVTNGWKVD
-1031 EYPTFELNGKYA
+1031 YPEFELGGNFA
-1043 LQAVIGKLFDNVDIP
+1043 LKAAITSLLENVDIP
-1058 LLFNIKGEPKQ
+1058 LEFKIGEEQKA
-1069 VGALAVS
+1069 VDDLASIIVS
-1076 VVQNAE
+1076 DAE
-1082 RAHNA
+1082 SAHNA
-1087 IVQALCSETANVAD
+1087 IVQALYSGAAKLSTGATSSIDVTIETLKRALSDVLDSESIFKSVEIVKQGSNAGDSDNLCPVFGEGETAETV
-1101 TEIEVSVE
+1101 
-1109 NLKTALI
+1109 
-1116 DVLGDDSIFSS
+1116 
-1127 VGIVGQTQEVQEIFG
+1127 
-1142 KNPTS
+1142 
-1147 ESALKFSID
+1147 LKFSID
-1156 KTSQNA
+1156 DSSQCA
-1162 ELTFRFT
+1162 KLTFRFT
-1169 PEMSLEKVI
+1169 PEKSLENVS
-1178 FADVNLGDVTMS
+1178 FAGVNLGTVDMS
-1190 CPFDVKLTLHVEN
+1190 CPFDVTLTLHVEN

-1213 FDEMTLK
+1213 FDEMTLE

-1240 EGESFEFKASIGGE
+1240 EGESFEFKASVGGE
-1254 NQGIDAC
+1254 NQRIDAC

-1339 GGDSYTIL
+1339 GDDSYTISG
-1347 DILNKVNNFKNNVL
+1347 ILNKVNNFKNNVL

-1371 DDNFTLDLGKAKTIF
+1371 DDNFTLDLGKAKTIV

-1404 KFGDENSYD
+1404 KFGEENSYD

-1489 GGLLKIDDECLKL
+1489 GGLLKIDDDCLKL
-1502 TVSANEVKISKVE
+1502 TVGGDGEVKISNVE
-1515 LNDEFD
+1515 LNDELD
-1521 VGSIWSLEG
+1521 VSDFLSLDG
-1530 ILGVLDN
+1530 ILEALEN
-1537 INIPFINQPKFS
+1537 INIPFINEPKFS

-1579 ADGKLDFDKIRNA
+1579 ADGKLDFNKIKDA

-1603 DKIQILTK
+1603 DKIQIFTK

-1630 IAAQSLALEKG
+1630 IAAQSLALEEG

-1647 AISPKELQLLG
+1647 AISPKQLQLLG
-1658 EGGFNLGILDV
+1658 DGGFNLGIFDV
-1669 DSLSADCTVYLKL
+1669 ASLSAECTVYLKL
-1682 SVEVD
+1682 NIKVD
-1687 KDGKLSIKNVD
+1687 KDGKLSINNVD
-1698 LESVELTFTT
+1698 LERVDLDFSTS
-1708 ALDSMNLGLFN
+1708 LDSMNLGLFEVEIDGGK
-1719 VDIKD
+1719 VD
-1724 GEVTFGVSIGKDGG
+1724 FSVSIGDG
-1738 VSANELKLS
+1738 VKPKELKLGYS
-1747 YTSLTLNAGDSFTLA
+1747 SLTLKAGDSFE
-1762 QLPNTNNEVISYDFT
+1762 LPKITNEDGDNFSYNFD
-1777 SQEWTLPSEIKQ
+1777 SREWTLPNSIKQ

-1810 SALRSMVESKTKL
+1810 SALRSLVESKTKL

-1866 NFGNIQEF
+1866 NFGNISTF
-1874 VDVFNKSWKKVFFDG
+1874 VEVFNKSWRTVFGVDD
-1889 NGNDVVSLVT
+1889 NVVSLQPVEG
-1899 PTAKNAENVKLNF
+1899 ENNIVLLDFALK
-1912 NLNFGAGKAFGL
+1912 FGVEKAFGL
-1924 DLAHVLKDKLE
+1924 DLANVLKDKLE

-1943 SISADASITFTLNID
+1943 SIKADATISFNLKID
-1958 FSGEKLEGGN
+1958 FSGEKLEKDAK
-1968 TLSEIGLFE
+1968 LSEIGLFE
-1977 LDDNDNPSKA
+1977 LDNEENPTKA
-1987 LRVIDGVQK
+1987 LREVDGVQK
-1996 DILENEGYITYD
+1996 DISVNEWYITYE
-2008 ILPGKIFDETLYIG
+2008 IPSEKTFDEDLF
-2022 IKTNDKVQRDR
+2022 IKLTSNVKETEGRS
-2033 TELGTIE
+2033 ELGIVKIKE
-2040 INADKRIIS
+2040 GVSLSSLRS
-2049 GNTDW
+2049 DW
-2054 YTVAD
+2054 YEN
-2059 SGKTDLSIKCTSSN
+2059 SPSETDFEISYTSSR
-2073 QIYITSNQ
+2073 QIVITSKQ
-2081 EFDIEKGVAPADVK
+2081 EFVIEKGDNLDKK
-2095 TTSSGDAFAELN
+2095 TSGGDSFAELK

-2114 TMCVVTN
+2114 TMYKVQRDDEWTIHVLK
-2121 TSSDSD
+2121 SGEDSPKD
-2127 KWNIYLFTTEYVRI
+2127 V
-2141 TKEAN
+2141 
-2146 HDLEIEK
+2146 
-2153 AKKIT
+2153 KI
-2158 IEESKL
+2158 KNDFF
-2164 QKLVDTSS
+2164 QKLGDGYIQGKN
-2172 SLKDQLNEYL
+2172 LKDQLNEYL
-2182 SIQNIEGLEK
+2182 SIQNTIDEVDK

-2199 YGLYVVDVTGEQI
+2199 YGLYVVDVDEDNI

-2237 GAEDGKKI
+2237 GAEYGKKI

-2253 LTPSMNMPDLR
+2253 LTPSIGKHG
-2264 VALVDD
+2264 ALVASGTNKVFIEFDNAADD
-2270 GNEVVYVELE
+2270 VDSVAEKFKDLYKKYVDSDVPDGLGNEFVFTIDSINLKFEKEEKGDAWCISLKSTDGASVEWF
-2280 KSYNEA
+2280 
-2286 DAQLELEKL
+2286 DHILELK
-2295 KKAYG
+2295 
-2300 FDANAD
+2300 
-2306 PTEIIKDLNGKVE
+2306 
-2319 FSLEE
+2319 FS
-2324 QGEDKWAISVKSADG
+2324 DVND
-2339 TTSVEM
+2339 
-2345 IDSVRRLKFTD
+2345 DSE
-2356 TTNNS
+2356 
-2361 STTIYVNTEKCFSVN
+2361 TIYVNTEQCSSVSSLAKAIKDTIDNCTQDDDILSKISSVMVVDGNIVFSVN
-2376 KLANEIEETI
+2376 
-2386 KNSKDSVLSKVTEVK
+2386 DEVK
-2401 VVNGTIVFTVSDSKI
+2401 IVGTTE
-2416 EIDSCKA
+2416 EIKA
-2423 ETDDFKVDGKPV
+2423 DKTDFKIGDKPV
-2435 DFQDCLIAANLET
+2435 DFQDCLTASNLET

-2460 QLASDYTVKIV
+2460 QLGSDYTIKIV
-2471 DDHLEISGDNPF
+2471 DDHLEIFGSQEF
-2483 TLESIGSS
+2483 TLTSFGSS
-2491 KVLEWLGFSSGQKAK
+2491 KALEWLGFSSGQKAQK
-2506 ENAGAYHIVGSALK
+2506 KSGTSQSSTDSFRIVGSALQ
-2520 NLDWSKKISLEG
+2520 NLDWSKKISLEEIKLG
-2532 VKIEAGLTLSM
+2532 ATLAVSM
-2543 GTNLHEIDK
+2543 GTDLHEIEEVR
-2552 LSKSGN
+2552 KSGN
-2558 SVTLELKSAE
+2558 SVSLKLKSAE
-2568 DDIRADVSYAVGG
+2568 GNDVRADVSYAVGG
-2581 YISVGGDYYKIEN
+2581 YIAVGDDYYKIEN
-2594 IDVEAGS
+2594 VDVEAGT
-2601 LTVSTLS
+2601 LTVSTVS
-2608 INGKTLANADKKET
+2608 IDGDTLDNADKKET
-2622 WETAKYAAS
+2622 WATAKYVAS
-2631 ASASYKFFGAD
+2631 ASASYKFVGAD
-2642 LIAKGEVSVSL
+2642 LIAKGDV
-2653 EFGLEKADDNTNEED
+2653 GLELKFDLEKTEKKESNN
-2668 AILGYKAIT
+2668 IFGYKVNPVT
-2677 PKFHLSGDKSDA
+2677 LGLVDGSNKFT
-2689 PEGQVAEG
+2689 
-2697 ATPEEQKEE
+2697 AT
-2706 ELFTIDAYADLFGIR
+2706 AYADLFGYDIE
-2721 TPLAHGNIG
+2721 LAEVS
-2730 LETKTSANKE
+2730 LEIVKPNEFASFEDDTNTELKQDNYRLASNVE
-2740 KGSDENLGL
+2740 LGDGVKSIL
-2749 KFDFDVAPELETM
+2749 DSFK
-2762 LENFSNFSIEQL
+2762 NFSIEKL
-2774 YAVLENLIDRID
+2774 YVVLENLIERID
-2786 GLVKH
+2786 DVTDKVK
-2791 KNVADKKIPVINK
+2791 DKKIPVINK
-2804 SIGDLVTVANDLRSI
+2804 TVGDLVSVANDLRSI
-2819 VSTLRTENITNFQQF
+2819 ISTLRAEKITSLQQF
-2834 GDLLNTYLDKFN
+2834 GDLLNTYLEKFN
-2846 LSSHTQGKKLFNI
+2846 LSSRTDGKKLFNI
-2859 RFDQNEKALFFDFD
+2859 RFDKDYQAVFFDFD
-2873 VAKAIGVRHRF
+2873 VVKAIGVRHRF
-2884 SFGEADSG
+2884 SFGKEDSG
-2892 VQGNIDLDVSGGFWF
+2892 VQGNIDLDVSGDFWF
-2907 TLSAKVVYDEEFDL
+2907 ALSAKVVFGEEFDL
-2921 VLTDPIQFGA
+2921 VLTEPIQFGA
-2931 EITISGD
+2931 EIAISGD

-2946 TGGGKGMLS
+2946 TGGGSGMLS

-2970 YGKAA
+2970 HGKVA
-2975 FLGSIGKSGETT
+2975 FLGSVSGKDSGSFSINDPKGVKIDYA
-2987 LRNFEIGEDFTPA
+2987 L
-3000 IPIVLFGRLP
+3000 PIVLFGRLP

-3040 NAQKEVEKIMGAIKE
+3040 NAQDEVEKIMGAIKE
-3055 DWKDGELTEA
+3055 DWKDGELTDA
-3065 NKTYDSFDFGLRLG
+3065 NKVYDSFDFGLRLG

-3135 NGGMASSIK
+3135 NGGMANSIK

-3207 SDDGDSYY
+3207 SDEGDSYY
-3215 FGWNGDNTGWKQVDG
+3215 FGWNGDKTGWKQVDG

-3273 GLALSLSWAL
+3273 GLNLSLSWAL

-3309 TASLKADIDASLAG
+3309 TAELDADISASLAG
-3323 LGLTLSTSG
+3323 LGLTLSTKG
-3332 KDKDGNDHKAAV
+3332 KDKDGNNHKAAV

-3364 SRLGVSEPLD
+3364 SRLGASEPLD

-3384 EKTDD
+3384 EKTND
-3389 DPDDKIKKFTKKY
+3389 DPKDKINLFTKKY
-3402 GLVKVSE
+3402 GLVKVSD

-3422 DIYAGIDVGVGKDAG
+3422 NIYTGIDVGVGKDAG

-3448 DFEFDWNASFDTNS
+3448 DFEFDWAYE
-3462 GKLDSKINSLAFKNL
+3462 KINEEGDKDSVIKSLAFKNL

-3537 FDDGMIYAIKDLI
+3537 FDDGMILAIKDLI
-3550 SISKTISTSNG
+3550 SISKMISTSNG
-3561 TGLKISL
+3561 TGVKVNL
-3568 GDFVLVKR
+3568 GDFELVKS
-3576 VGNNDTAEEFIKG
+3576 GPGMGGSTGDTSTQDFLEG
-3589 KSALSSINVDEYT
+3589 KSSRSVINDNIKKYAKGLEDPELDIANKAQKKLE
-3602 SDQSGIKEAADKE
+3602 DQGFK
-3615 LKDKG
+3615 LKDDG
-3620 FNIQGESSWNF
+3620 GWNF
-3631 IWNNPSK
+3631 IWSDPSK

-3655 PKLCFDF
+3655 PTLCFDF

-3690 GYDTLGIRQWIASG
+3690 GYDTLGIRQWISSG
-3704 RKDYGRLVNGFY
+3704 RKDYGRLLNGFY

-3830 PVMASKNDNGNIVAH
+3830 PVMASKDENGNIVAH
-3845 IGPNAGDRVSTDNV
+3845 IGPNAGDRVSTDND
-3859 NTSLED
+3859 NPTLED
-3865 GDEAYIATLKK
+3865 GNETYIAELTE
-3876 DDKANTAEVLWNGGQ
+3876 DAEVKWGDG
-3891 KSVKTDQGKW
+3891 KKVSTEKGKW
-3901 HQINGDAGDDY
+3901 HRINGDAGDDY
-3912 IKLSGV
+3912 IKLTGK

-3969 DDGYVPPEEER
+3969 DDGYVPPDEDEG
-3980 KKSTTWDA
+3980 KKNGKFYV
-3988 EGSVVAGASG
+3988 EGYVDAGAAG
-3998 NDTIIGGDRADV
+3998 NDVIVGGAGNDV
-4010 IFGGAGNDKINGLGG
+4010 IFGGAGNDKIDGLDG
-4025 DDFIFGD
+4025 DDLIFGD
-4032 GGKIHI
+4032 GGKALYDN
-4038 EGNAIS
+4038 GTVGGAS
-4044 NPTRSDISLDGGDDL
+4044 RSDVSLDGGDDL
-4059 IIGGEGKDTI
+4059 IIGGKGNDTVF
-4069 YGGSG
+4069 GGSG
-4074 NDRIDGGVG
+4074 NDRVDGGAG

-4096 FGGSGTDKIYGGSGH
+4096 FGGSGDDDIYGGSGH
-4111 DIING
+4111 DIVYGGNLIQINV
-4116 DKVETIKV
+4116 DSE
-4124 TDNFNKDFF
+4124 FSKDFF
-4133 SKELIANQFS
+4133 SKELIANQFAKNNFEVAKS
-4143 KDNYTVSDSEFKFDV
+4143 EFSFALDSAKFKDGTDAKLSGEDSDSD
-4158 DSDEKLNKWENKL
+4158 
-4171 GKSHSVASNN
+4171 G
-4181 DSGSDDID
+4181 ID
-4189 HIYGDEGDDLIY
+4189 HIYGGEGDDLIY

-4239 EGDDVIDGGAGNDSL
+4239 EGNDVIDGGAGNDSL

-4279 ENFGLGGI
+4279 ENLGLGGI

-4471 VSEGSKLSIDGG
+4471 VSEGSKLNIDGG
-4483 IGDDTF
+4483 VGDDTF

-4634 ADSDDLDDEQ
+4634 ADSDDLDDD
-4644 KEKCFVNPDLEDKK
+4644 EKKICFVNSDLEDKK
-4658 YQQKFVVMDTSGAPV
+4658 YQQKFVVMDTSAAPA
-4673 VFVSTSDTYIE
+4673 VFVSTSETYIAD
-4684 NKPVEITEGAAEA
+4684 NGLVIQEGGVG

-4705 NLKEGRIE
+4705 NLKEGSIT
-4713 VELNIP
+4713 VDLNIP
-4719 MLSTSMLQAGD
+4719 LLSTSMLQAGD
-4730 RGILIMDPADS
+4730 RGILIKKDS
-4741 VYKDKVKLV
+4741 DTTYSDHVQIVFDGKNTQPVKINV
-4750 FNSGDVPKEIKIKAL
+4750 KAL
-4765 SDSLLEDDAV
+4765 SDSLSEEDVV
-4775 KSISLKSIWYY
+4775 KSISLSSVWTY
-4786 TNEGN
+4786 TNKG
-4791 DQEILLEKSASAFS
+4791 EILKKLLSKSATAFS
-4805 LNVKDDGKL
+4805 LSVKDD
-4814 TQDTE
+4814 
-4819 KKHLLTRTE
+4819 KKVSKNDEAKKLLTRTE
-4828 EFKINGAKVALGE
+4828 EYTIGGSAVALGE
-4841 FGVELYE
+4841 FGVELHGANK
-4848 SKTNSVA
+4848 SN
-4855 EIHVYL
+4855 IHVYL
-4861 ENSDKVITYDIDKS
+4861 ENSDKTIEYTSIDDK
-4875 GVLTITNYTN
+4875 GVLTIKNYTN
-4885 DLENKTLIVNY
+4885 DLKDKVLIVNY
-4896 RTDKMKLDGS
+4896 RSNTMKLDGS

-5112 IDEEYGVVTFDG
+5112 IDEEYGIVTFDG

-5273 IFVNNQDSNVDAVS
+5273 IFVNNQDSNVDANS

-5337 HGHVDQTTEKEFQ
+5337 HGHVNQTTEKEFQ

-5511 GFGGDNIT
+5511 GFGGDNISVT
-5519 VAGEKNVVLGDNGVV
+5519 GEKNVVLGDNGVV

-5547 NNIVVSLEKVQTT
+5547 NNIKISLEKVQTT

-5731 GGVAGDTIDI
+5731 GGVAGDNIDI

-5799 GDKITVG
+5799 GDKITIG
-5806 DDGENN
+5806 DGKTSDGNENAEDDNENQN
-5812 GDENV
+5812 GNENV

-6003 HGGENVVLGDGGVA
+6003 HGGENVVLGDGGIA

-6201 TGNGHD
+6201 TGNGQD

-6267 QYGDDYRSS
+6267 ENGDDYRSS

-6321 VSFGGIESHRNT
+6321 VSYGGIESHRNT

-6396 LDIPDSHSAAD
+6396 LDIPDSHSAAN
-6407 NSVRK
+6407 NSIRK

-6419 SEDPIKTFYVKDDA
+6419 SEDPIKTFYVKDNA

-6445 ATSADTAEAANYVV
+6445 AETAASAMEANYVV
-6459 FEVPAG
+6459 FMVDEGVA
-6465 AIADRIRVVIEE
+6465 ADRIRVVIEE

-6530 GTGSDDITTF
+6530 GTGGDDITTF
-6540 GDERYGIHDNDVVFG
+6540 GDERYCIHDNDVVFG

-6605 GIGADTIN
+6605 GVGADTIN
-6613 AEATAAADTMLDDI
+6613 AEATAAADTMLEDI

-6842 ALNESAHDSA
+6842 ALNDSAHDSA

-7038 LDNDNANVWQ
+7038 LDNDNANKWQ
-7048 FQSRLDQNHIQ
+7048 FQSRLDQNLIQ

-7215 LRITSRDSISLMAT
+7215 LRITSRDTISLMAT